1 MEKQQIVL
9 ASRDGGTVSG
19 AAPAFF
25 VILKQQ
31 QGNGKA
37 DQGILVANRDACA
50 LASSV
55 STPVKSKV
63 KTCLP
68 ADCVSGGITV
78 TLDNNSMWNEFYH
91 HNTEMVLSKQ
101 GRRMF
106 PSCRYWI
113 TGLNASQRYILVM
126 DMSPVD
132 NHRYK
137 WNGRWWEP
145 SGKAEPH
152 VLGRV
157 FIHPESP
164 STGQYWMHRPVSF
177 YKLKLTNNTF
187 DQEGHIILHSMH
199 RYLPRLHLVP
209 ADKATEVIQLNG
221 PDVHTFT
228 FPQTEFFAVTAYQNI
243 QITQLKIDYNPFAKG
258 FRDDGLN
265 SRPRRDVKHNSTL
278 KLEGGDVFS
287 AAGIRGCPAEADA
300 LDVHQRSVD
309 SSFTGQNSSDTD
321 LDKESFNAERDFLG
335 FLDTD
340 LPSGDMPK
348 LKQEVSD
355 SVSTP
360 VKSKVKTCFPA
371 DCVSGGITV
380 TLDNNNMWNEFYHR
394 NTEMILTHQ
403 GRRMFPY
410 CRYWIKGLDASQK
423 YILVMDMSP
432 VDNHRYKWNGCSW
445 EPSGKAEPH
454 VSNRVF
460 IHPESPSTG
469 QYWMHQ
475 PVSFYKLKLTND
487 TLDQEGHIILHSM
500 HRYLPRLHVVPA
512 DKATEVIQLNGP
524 DVHTFTFPQTE
535 FFTVTAYQNIQITQL
550 KIDYNP
556 FAKGFRDDGLNSRPR
571 RDVKHNSTLKLEGGD
586 VFSAAGIRG
595 CPAEADALDVH
606 QRSVD
611 SSFTGQNSSD
621 TDLDKESFNAER
633 DFLGF
638 LDTDLPSGDMP
649 KLKQE
654 VSDSPIASSY
664 ESSSRVASPLD
675 PNGHFNVVIKEEPE
689 DGYDYE
695 SSICTQGITVKQEDT
710 DEETDEYSNT
720 DDDDPILQKHLVRR
734 SDRDGIGGEFR
745 PRKRLLTSPSGVAKA
760 KMLKLESGKMPVV
773 YLEPCAVTKSTVKI
787 SELPQTM
794 LSSSKKDKSPLSAT
808 LDSLPVC
815 FENHKGSG
823 SDTATVTEEFIM
835 KKQTSVSKMSQK
847 YSSIREAQWALSK
860 SPNFNLRGSVSSH
873 FSAKEICGRKRPG
886 ILKNPM
892 SLKGSVSHQNT
903 LSSVTSKRGR
913 PRKLKISKAGR
924 PPKGIGRTVITSK
937 NTSLGPGSILPD
949 VKPDLED
956 VDGVL
961 FVSFAS
967 KEALDIHTVDR
978 VGGEESQNLQAPLLT
993 TNDPDCQA
1001 RIQVLEKE
1009 LMEELKTLRHKQV
1022 IHPSLQEVGLKL
1034 NSVDPTMSIDLK
1046 YLGVQL
1052 PLSYSNYSLWSYP
1065 GTNPNSPDT
1074 GFPFVSRTGKT
1085 NDFTKIK
1092 GWRGKLHGASR
1103 NEGGSSEGSLKNRS
1117 AFCSDKLD
1125 EYLENEGKLM
1135 ETSMGFSSS
1144 TPTSPVVYQLPTKS
1158 TSYVRT
1164 LDSVLKKQSTIIP
1177 STSYTFK
1184 PVPLSSTSRK
1194 TKTQNRQT
1202 SSRVKS
1208 SYRPILPSPF
1218 SARQK
1223 QNSSASGE
1231 KAAKSA
1237 SNSSLANQADSF
1249 MVPGLDENVLPKQI
1263 SLRQAPQQQQA
1274 GRPPGLSKSQVKLM
1288 DLEECGLWDGKPR
1301 TYITEERAD
1310 ISLATLLT
1318 AQASL
1323 KNKPIHKII
1332 RRRAPP
1338 CSNDFCRLG
1347 CICASLALEK
1357 RQPTHCRRPDCM
1369 FGCTCLKRRVVLV
1382 KGGSKHKKILKKAA
1396 RGSLVFYGT
1405 QEEQQEDEDV
1415 EEEGDGEEDEQKQ
1428 KDKKKRKRVEYTIC
1442 DSEPEQPIRNCPLW
1456 VKVEGEIDPE
1466 PIYIP
1471 TPSVTE
1477 PVKYAVL
1484 PSPEVLLSSKHRSSS
1499 GVKPGRVYTPKPNP
1513 VIREEDKDP
1522 VYLYFESMM
1531 TCARVRAY
1539 ERKREEKKQQKDKS
1553 DSQSSSI
1560 KEHEPE
1566 LQSPEKAT
1574 CETDKDD
1581 DKSGEKSWWSSH
1593 SEGDSS
1599 STSYV
1604 HHTTPGG
1611 PTKLIEVIS
1620 DCNWEEDHNKI
1631 LNILSQHINSNATQ
1645 CLKVGSFIIELA
1657 SEHKAQDENHP
1668 PVYSSRV
1675 KISVP
1680 SYQDKDEKPEI
1691 PVLETPDSGVPS
1703 CKNPENVKF
1712 LRADTLDKL
1721 QEKLHGGKGLPFY
1734 AGVYPA
1740 GKLIVYKRKPNMS
1753 PSGLIQVYDKRYPQA
1768 KLLLGQM
1775 GALHPAN
1782 RLAAYIT
1789 GRMRPT
1795 VLDISTLSTVIS
1807 KVAPSA
1813 KAAASGTPSVQVP
1826 TTSTP
1831 KTTSSTSTTSAPSVT
1846 TLKTHVP
1853 AQRQIAVRPSPGGV
1867 FTQFVMN
1874 KAGALQQKVPGAIA
1888 RQPLSGPLKFS
1899 IKPTPIMVVA
1909 PVVPSRPS
1917 PAQCTVSSG
1926 VTTTATTTSVTV
1938 ESTSVVTSAVTSPNQ
1953 TRANEPACSPPATP
1967 GTTAPGTAAPG
1978 VNTCTTPSSTT
1989 PTTTVSIT
1997 KATGIVAPIA
2007 TTSFPKTVVTTLS
2020 VTCPV
2025 VTTSTSTVVVTTTA
2039 TATSVVTT
2047 PTSSAGSVPIILSG
2061 VNSSPSL
2068 NPKREDAAPQAVSKT
2083 PQKMSPGAEKR
2094 VGPRLLLIPVHQ
2106 TSPALRPL
2114 NNTPLA
2120 QRQRMVLQPLRSPGG
2135 VNLFRHPNGQII
2147 QLVPLHQV
2155 RAAGAQPSVQPVIFR
2170 NPGSVVGI
2178 RLPAPSKP
2186 PESPVSPTS
2195 SVSSTS
2201 PATNSAVQTAVPK
2214 LSPTSNVTTQASSL
2228 LPSVTS
2234 FVSQAGTLTLR
2245 ISPPAAS
2252 SVTNQTASES
2262 KITSS
2267 SGGLPASTA
2276 NLIPL
2281 QSGSFALLQL
2291 PGQKTVPNSI
2301 LHHFASLQMK
2311 KDYRKIC
2318 KKEDVGA
2325 AQQKESG
2332 KASRSDD
2339 MEVTESEVTV
2349 SDRKQEENGLS
2360 VNQSNKVEE
2369 LASGTIAPGRNS
2381 TTLEMVEKDSKVL
2394 ESSCDDSSSSQH
2406 DVSTD
2411 VISSDHSYISEKPND
2426 EEEKGSSEEKENSV
2440 SSAALVEAVSTN
2452 SETVC
2457 GSSDQSVVALLDNAC
2472 PQGLE
2477 NRETAQLKS
2486 PGKEQIHAEREE
2498 KPVKDQEG
2506 DAQTQMKEVNKAS
2519 SGQSRSHQEQDTQ
2532 LENRKEQ
2539 RGTELSQNKQECQH
2553 DAVQPDKEKEYK
2565 VSTEAESIREKKGTK
2580 SEISFAKEQESASG
2594 EKHTINT
2601 EEGKASIGWQEGSNN
2616 KQDDI
2621 FDSQEEMK
2629 TGDEIVTHVN
2639 SSWSKISSIVPALE
2653 SKSEVDNKAD
2663 TSEKSDFLT
2672 PEQRAQEPRHHMPTV
2687 DITADD
2693 MEEEEEED
2701 DDDEDEEDEKTDDSA
2716 DEMLDGA
2723 SDFPSEEEVDV
2734 EKVDACEYSEDDEQ
2748 VDIETVEELSEKINI
2763 ARLKATAA
2771 NIRPS
2776 KQKYH
2781 ARNSSDEKL
2790 SEKPTKKPQFWSRR
2804 LKTEAEA
2811 FAHYRQTHTANE
2823 RRRRN
2828 EIRDLFE
2835 KLKRTLGLHNL
2846 PKVSKCYI
2854 LKQAYEEIQGLTD
2867 QADKLIG
2874 QKNLLTRRQDVLI
2887 RKVST
2892 LSGKTE
2898 EVVLKKLEYICA
2910 KQKAIEAQKKKKQT
2924 EPEQSVVTS
2933 TANTQKDGSSARS
2946 REVPAPPRELVQ
2958 MPMTNRRGKPLIL
2971 ARKGGRATEDT
2982 SSSLTL
2988 TAASLVMT
2996 PQGQVLTLKSPLVPG
3011 PVATVPSTLLQA
3023 ELKPRPVNTTVTA
3036 QPGVA
3041 SVMIQL
3047 PGSTVPVQ
3055 VQGILTNSTIPI
3067 TLSTVAGNPG
3077 PSTVISA
3084 LQPCS
3089 ESEDSFMMPKIVNVT
3104 SLATEGS
3111 MDSNPKRNKNSNKT
3125 TAAGTQASEKSLVVA
3140 PLESRKSDS
3149 ILSEEKAKPCPGD
3162 SRGDGRN
3169 TTGPTKVF
3177 FENKDGF
3184 PQPRNISCTKEPPE
3198 SLSKKLCI
3206 GEFVGSQARR
3216 KDGDPGGERLKSK
3229 ELPFRK
3235 LQIKDS
3241 RIEMELRKVASAME
3255 EADLDASEL
3264 LSSIEESDDTDETL
3278 TSLLNEIAFLNQQ
3291 LNDDASPMSELP
3303 SALNSD
3309 FSQEDADAR
3318 RGTASDLSSADGS
3331 SFQFGHLGSSFKI
3344 PLKYLSEVT
3353 EGSGSISPLLLH
3365 LEDDDLPDG
3374 DKNSAEPSSE
3384 ADVLKIVIGAETKD
3398 PLPNLPVTSGGNG
3411 KTVTTSAETTNVSP
3425 PVLQMKTNPEASNA
3439 DTLWRPMPKLA
3450 PLGLKVASL
3459 PADSEGQGNKVMPL
3473 LAPIVAKLAPSG
3485 VKTSSPATGQE
3496 GQDNKV
3502 MPMLAPIVTKLSTT
3516 GTLPSNAA
3524 GK

>member
-1 MEKQQIVL
+1 MEKQQVVL
-9 ASRDGGTVSG
+9 GSQDGGTVSG

-50 LASSV
+50 LASTVLS
-55 STPVKSKV
+55 PVKSKV

-91 HNTEMVLSKQ
+91 RNTEMILTKQ

-106 PSCRYWI
+106 PYCRYWI
-113 TGLNASQRYILVM
+113 TGLDASQKYILVM
-126 DMSPVD
+126 DISPVD

-164 STGQYWMHRPVSF
+164 STGQYWMHQPVSF
-177 YKLKLTNNTF
+177 YKLKLTNNTL

-265 SRPRRDVKHNSTL
+265 SRPQRDVKQNSNL
-278 KLEGGDVFS
+278 ELEGGDVFS
-287 AAGIRGCPAEADA
+287 AAGIRGRPAEVDA
-300 LDVHQRSVD
+300 LELHQRSLD
-309 SSFTGQNSSDTD
+309 SSFIGQNPSDID

-340 LPSGDMPK
+340 LSSGDMPK
-348 LKQEVSD
+348 LKQEVS
-355 SVSTP
+355 
-360 VKSKVKTCFPA
+360 
-371 DCVSGGITV
+371 
-380 TLDNNNMWNEFYHR
+380 E
-394 NTEMILTHQ
+394 
-403 GRRMFPY
+403 
-410 CRYWIKGLDASQK
+410 
-423 YILVMDMSP
+423 
-432 VDNHRYKWNGCSW
+432 
-445 EPSGKAEPH
+445 
-454 VSNRVF
+454 
-460 IHPESPSTG
+460 
-469 QYWMHQ
+469 
-475 PVSFYKLKLTND
+475 
-487 TLDQEGHIILHSM
+487 
-500 HRYLPRLHVVPA
+500 
-512 DKATEVIQLNGP
+512 
-524 DVHTFTFPQTE
+524 
-535 FFTVTAYQNIQITQL
+535 
-550 KIDYNP
+550 
-556 FAKGFRDDGLNSRPR
+556 
-571 RDVKHNSTLKLEGGD
+571 
-586 VFSAAGIRG
+586 
-595 CPAEADALDVH
+595 
-606 QRSVD
+606 
-611 SSFTGQNSSD
+611 
-621 TDLDKESFNAER
+621 
-633 DFLGF
+633 
-638 LDTDLPSGDMP
+638 
-649 KLKQE
+649 
-654 VSDSPIASSY
+654 SPIASSY

-675 PNGHFNVVIKEEPE
+675 PNGHFNVVIKEEPV
-689 DGYDYE
+689 DDYDYE
-695 SSICTQGITVKQEDT
+695 SNICTQGINVKQEDT

-720 DDDDPILQKHLVRR
+720 DDDDLVLQKHLMRR
-734 SDRDGIGGEFR
+734 NETDGIDAEFR
-745 PRKRLLTSPSGVAKA
+745 SRKRVLTSPSGVAKA
-760 KMLKLESGKMPVV
+760 KMLKLDSGKMPVV

-794 LSSSKKDKSPLSAT
+794 LSSCKKDKSPLSAI

-815 FENHKGSG
+815 FENQKGSCAG
-823 SDTATVTEEFIM
+823 TITEELVM
-835 KKQTSVSKMSQK
+835 KKQSPGSKMSQK
-847 YSSIREAQWALSK
+847 YSSIRDAQWTLDK
-860 SPNFNLRGSVSSH
+860 SPNFNLRGSVSCH
-873 FSAKEICGRKRPG
+873 FSAKEICGRKRTG
-886 ILKNPM
+886 MLKNPM
-892 SLKGSVSHQNT
+892 SLKGSGSNQNT
-903 LSSVTSKRGR
+903 LSSVTTKRGR

-924 PPKGIGRTVITSK
+924 PPKGIGKSVITSK

-978 VGGEESQNLQAPLLT
+978 AAGEESQNLQAPLLT

-1052 PLSYSNYSLWSYP
+1052 PLSYSNYALWSYP
-1065 GTNPNSPDT
+1065 GANPNSPDT

-1144 TPTSPVVYQLPTKS
+1144 APTSPVVYQLPTKS

-1177 STSYTFK
+1177 STSYMFK
-1184 PVPLSSTSRK
+1184 PIPLSSTSRK

-1202 SSRVKS
+1202 SANSRAKS
-1208 SYRPILPSPF
+1208 SYKPILPSPF
-1218 SARQK
+1218 SAKQK
-1223 QNSSASGE
+1223 HNSSASGE
-1231 KAAKSA
+1231 KAAKSV
-1237 SNSSLANQADSF
+1237 SNSSLTNQADSF
-1249 MVPGLDENVLPKQI
+1249 MVPALDENVLPKQI
-1263 SLRQAPQQQQA
+1263 NLRQAPQHQQGA
-1274 GRPPGLSKSQVKLM
+1274 RPQGLSKSQVKLM
-1288 DLEECGLWDGKPR
+1288 DLEDCALWDGKPR

-1338 CSNDFCRLG
+1338 CNNDFCRLG

-1369 FGCTCLKRRVVLV
+1369 FGCTCLKRRVLLV
-1382 KGGSKHKKILKKAA
+1382 KGGSKHKKIMKKAV
-1396 RGSLVFYGT
+1396 RGNLVFYGT
-1405 QEEQQEDEDV
+1405 QEDEEV
-1415 EEEGDGEEDEQKQ
+1415 EEEGDGEEDELKQ

-1442 DSEPEQPIRNCPLW
+1442 DSEPEQPVRNCPLW

-1466 PIYIP
+1466 PIYVP
-1471 TPSVTE
+1471 TPSVIE
-1477 PVKYAVL
+1477 PVKSTVL
-1484 PSPEVLLSSKHRSSS
+1484 PNPEVLLSSKHRSSS
-1499 GVKPGRVYTPKPNP
+1499 GMKPGRVYTPKPNP

-1539 ERKREEKKQQKDKS
+1539 ERRREEKRQQKYRS
-1553 DSQSSSI
+1553 DSQSCSV

-1566 LQSPEKAT
+1566 LQTPEKAT
-1574 CETDKDD
+1574 CEVDKDTDKL
-1581 DKSGEKSWWSSH
+1581 GEKSWWSSR

-1611 PTKLIEVIS
+1611 PNKLIEIIS
-1620 DCNWEEDHNKI
+1620 DCNLEEDHNKI
-1631 LNILSQHINSNATQ
+1631 LTILPQHINSNPPQ

-1680 SYQDKDEKPEI
+1680 SYQPKDEKPEI

-1703 CKNPENVKF
+1703 HKTPGNLKF
-1712 LRADTLDKL
+1712 LRAVTLDKL
-1721 QEKLHGGKGLPFY
+1721 REKLHGGKGLPFY
-1734 AGVYPA
+1734 AGVSPA
-1740 GKLIVYKRKPNMS
+1740 GKLVVFKRKANMS
-1753 PSGLIQVYDKRYPQA
+1753 PSGLIQVNDKRYPQA

-1789 GRMRPT
+1789 GRLRPT

-1807 KVAPSA
+1807 KVASNA

-1831 KTTSSTSTTSAPSVT
+1831 KTTSSTSSTSTPTVT

-1853 AQRQIAVRPSPGGV
+1853 AQRQIAARPSPGGV

-1874 KAGALQQKVPGAIA
+1874 KAGALQQKIPGVST
-1888 RQPLSGPLKFS
+1888 RQPLSRPQKFS
-1899 IKPTPIMVVA
+1899 VKPTPIMVVA
-1909 PVVPSRPS
+1909 PVAPSRPAA
-1917 PAQCTVSSG
+1917 AQCTVSPG
-1926 VTTTATTTSVTV
+1926 VTTATTTTPVTV
-1938 ESTSVVTSAVTSPNQ
+1938 ESTSVAASTVATPSQ
-1953 TRANEPACSPPATP
+1953 TRANEPACSPPAITF
-1967 GTTAPGTAAPG
+1967 TAAPATPG
-1978 VNTCTTPSSTT
+1978 INTSTTPSSTT
-1989 PTTTVSIT
+1989 PTATVNIT
-1997 KATGIVAPIA
+1997 KATGIVAPVAA
-2007 TTSFPKTVVTTLS
+2007 TSVPKTVVTTPT

-2025 VTTSTSTVVVTTTA
+2025 VTTSTSTVVLTTAA

-2061 VNSSPSL
+2061 VNTSPSL
-2068 NPKREDAAPQAVSKT
+2068 NPKREDVTPQAINKT
-2083 PQKMSPGAEKR
+2083 SQKMSPGTEKR

-2114 NNTPLA
+2114 NNTQLA
-2120 QRQRMVLQPLRSPGG
+2120 QRQRMILQPLRSPGG

-2147 QLVPLHQV
+2147 QLVPLHQF
-2155 RAAGAQPSVQPVIFR
+2155 RAAGAQPSAQPVMLR

-2178 RLPAPSKP
+2178 RFPTPSKP
-2186 PESPVSPTS
+2186 PESPVSLTS

-2201 PATNSAVQTAVPK
+2201 PATNSAVQTAVPR
-2214 LSPTSNVTTQASSL
+2214 LSPRSNLATQASSL
-2228 LPSVTS
+2228 LPPVTS
-2234 FVSQAGTLTLR
+2234 FVSQPGTLTLR

-2252 SVTNQTASES
+2252 SMTNQTASES
-2262 KITSS
+2262 KITCS
-2267 SGGLPASTA
+2267 SGGLPATAA

-2318 KKEDVGA
+2318 KKEDLGA
-2325 AQQKESG
+2325 AQQKENG
-2332 KASRSDD
+2332 KASHSDD
-2339 MEVTESEVTV
+2339 TEVTESEITV
-2349 SDRKQEENGLS
+2349 SDRKQENELS
-2360 VNQSNKVEE
+2360 VNQSNNVEE
-2369 LASGTIAPGRNS
+2369 SASGTITPNGNS
-2381 TTLEMVEKDSKVL
+2381 TALDMVEKDSKVL
-2394 ESSCDDSSSSQH
+2394 ESSCDDSSSQH
-2406 DVSTD
+2406 DISAD

-2426 EEEKGSSEEKENSV
+2426 EEEKGASEEKEDSV
-2440 SSAALVEAVSTN
+2440 SSETVMEAVSTN
-2452 SETVC
+2452 SKTVC
-2457 GSSDQSVVALLDNAC
+2457 GASDQSIVAPLDNAHL
-2472 PQGLE
+2472 QSLK
-2477 NRETAQLKS
+2477 NQETAQLKNH
-2486 PGKEQIHAEREE
+2486 GKEQRCAEQEE
-2498 KPVKDQEG
+2498 KPVEEQEG
-2506 DAQTQMKEVNKAS
+2506 DAQTQMKEDSKAS
-2519 SGQSRSHQEQDTQ
+2519 SGQSQSQQELDTQ
-2532 LENRKEQ
+2532 LEKKEQ
-2539 RGTELSQNKQECQH
+2539 RGTELSQNKQEYQG
-2553 DAVQPDKEKEYK
+2553 DAVQPDMERKEYK
-2565 VSTEAESIREKKGTK
+2565 GSLEAESLREKKGSK
-2580 SEISFAKEQESASG
+2580 SAISSAKERDNASG
-2594 EKHTINT
+2594 EERTGNT
-2601 EEGKASIGWQEGSNN
+2601 KEGKADIARQEGGYN
-2616 KQDDI
+2616 KEQDA

-2629 TGDEIVTHVN
+2629 AGHDIVTHVN
-2639 SSWSKISSIVPALE
+2639 SSWSKISSIVPILE
-2653 SKSEVDNKAD
+2653 NKSEADNKAD
-2663 TSEKSDFLT
+2663 TSEKSDFLA
-2672 PEQRAQEPRHHMPTV
+2672 PEQRAREPRQDKKGYMPTI

-2693 MEEEEEED
+2693 MEEEEEE

-2771 NIRPS
+2771 NTQPS

-2790 SEKPTKKPQFWSRR
+2790 SEKPTKQKHQFWNRK
-2804 LKTEAEA
+2804 LKSEAEA

-2828 EIRDLFE
+2828 EMRDLFE
-2835 KLKRTLGLHNL
+2835 KLKKTLGLHSL

-2874 QKNLLTRRQDVLI
+2874 QKTLLTRKQDVLI

-2898 EVVLKKLEYICA
+2898 EVVLKKLEYIYA
-2910 KQKAIEAQKKKKQT
+2910 KQKAVEAQKKKQQA
-2924 EPEQSVVTS
+2924 EPEEPVVTS
-2933 TANTQKDGSSARS
+2933 TASTQQEGPSAPA
-2946 REVPAPPRELVQ
+2946 REVVAPVA
-2958 MPMTNRRGKPLIL
+2958 MTNRRGKPLIL
-2971 ARKGGRATEDT
+2971 ARKGVRATEDT

-3011 PVATVPSTLLQA
+3011 QVAAVPSTLLQA
-3023 ELKPRPVNTTVTA
+3023 ELKSQTVSTTMTA
-3036 QPGVA
+3036 QPGIA

-3055 VQGILTNSTIPI
+3055 VKGILTNSTIPI
-3067 TLSTVAGNPG
+3067 TLSTVAGNPV
-3077 PSTVISA
+3077 PSTVVSA
-3084 LQPCS
+3084 TEPHS

-3104 SLATEGS
+3104 SLAAEGS
-3111 MDSNPKRNKNSNKT
+3111 TSLNLNRNKNSNTT
-3125 TAAGTQASEKSLVVA
+3125 TAAGTPASEKSLVVA

-3149 ILSEEKAKPCPGD
+3149 IPSEEKAKPCPGD
-3162 SRGDGRN
+3162 SGGDGRN
-3169 TTGPTKVF
+3169 ATGPTKVF

-3184 PQPRNISCTKEPPE
+3184 PQLRNVSSTKEPPE
-3198 SLSKKLCI
+3198 SFSKKLCI
-3206 GEFVGSQARR
+3206 GEFAGSQARR
-3216 KDGDPGGERLKSK
+3216 KDGDPGGERLKPK

-3255 EADLDASEL
+3255 EAELDASEL
-3264 LSSIEESDDTDETL
+3264 LSSTEESDDTDETL

-3291 LNDDASPMSELP
+3291 LNDDASAMSELP
-3303 SALNSD
+3303 SSLNSD
-3309 FSQEDADAR
+3309 FSQNAEAH
-3318 RGTASDLSSADGS
+3318 RGTASNLTTADGS
-3331 SFQFGHLGSSFKI
+3331 SFQFGHLGGSFKD
-3344 PLKYLSEVT
+3344 LSEVP
-3353 EGSGSISPLLLH
+3353 EGGGSISPLLLH
-3365 LEDDDLPDG
+3365 LEDDDLTDG
-3374 DKNSAEPSSE
+3374 DKNSGEPSSE
-3384 ADVLKIVIGAETKD
+3384 ADVLKIVIGAEMKD
-3398 PLPNLPVTSGGNG
+3398 PLPNLSVTSGGNG
-3411 KTVTTSAETTNVSP
+3411 KTVTTVAETTNVSP

-3450 PLGLKVASL
+3450 PLGLKAASL
-3459 PADSEGQGNKVMPL
+3459 PVDSEGQSNKVMPL
-3473 LAPIVAKLAPSG
+3473 LAPVVAKLAPSG
-3485 VKTSSPATGQE
+3485 VKTSLPATVPE

-3502 MPMLAPIVTKLSTT
+3502 MPTLAPVVTKLNTT
-3516 GTLPSNAA
+3516 GTLPSNSA

>member
-9 ASRDGGTVSG
+9 GSRDGGTVSG

-37 DQGILVANRDACA
+37 DQGILVADRDACA

-91 HNTEMVLSKQ
+91 RNTEMILTKQ

-106 PSCRYWI
+106 PYCRYWI
-113 TGLNASQRYILVM
+113 TGLDVSQKYILVM
-126 DMSPVD
+126 DISPVD

-164 STGQYWMHRPVSF
+164 STGQYWMHQPVSF
-177 YKLKLTNNTF
+177 YKLKLTNNTL

-265 SRPRRDVKHNSTL
+265 SRPQRDVKQNNN
-278 KLEGGDVFS
+278 LELEAGDVFS
-287 AAGIRGCPAEADA
+287 AAGICGRPAGVDG
-300 LDVHQRSVD
+300 LNLHQRSLD
-309 SSFTGQNSSDTD
+309 SSFIGQNPSDMD
-321 LDKESFNAERDFLG
+321 LEKESFNAERDFLG

-348 LKQEVSD
+348 LKQEVS
-355 SVSTP
+355 
-360 VKSKVKTCFPA
+360 
-371 DCVSGGITV
+371 
-380 TLDNNNMWNEFYHR
+380 E
-394 NTEMILTHQ
+394 
-403 GRRMFPY
+403 
-410 CRYWIKGLDASQK
+410 
-423 YILVMDMSP
+423 
-432 VDNHRYKWNGCSW
+432 
-445 EPSGKAEPH
+445 
-454 VSNRVF
+454 
-460 IHPESPSTG
+460 
-469 QYWMHQ
+469 
-475 PVSFYKLKLTND
+475 
-487 TLDQEGHIILHSM
+487 
-500 HRYLPRLHVVPA
+500 
-512 DKATEVIQLNGP
+512 
-524 DVHTFTFPQTE
+524 
-535 FFTVTAYQNIQITQL
+535 
-550 KIDYNP
+550 
-556 FAKGFRDDGLNSRPR
+556 
-571 RDVKHNSTLKLEGGD
+571 
-586 VFSAAGIRG
+586 
-595 CPAEADALDVH
+595 
-606 QRSVD
+606 
-611 SSFTGQNSSD
+611 
-621 TDLDKESFNAER
+621 
-633 DFLGF
+633 
-638 LDTDLPSGDMP
+638 
-649 KLKQE
+649 
-654 VSDSPIASSY
+654 SPIASSY

-675 PNGHFNVVIKEEPE
+675 PNGHFNVVIKEEPV
-689 DGYDYE
+689 DDYDYE
-695 SSICTQGITVKQEDT
+695 SNICTQGISVKQEDT

-720 DDDDPILQKHLVRR
+720 DDDDPVLQKHMMRHGET
-734 SDRDGIGGEFR
+734 DGIDGEFR
-745 PRKRLLTSPSGVAKA
+745 SRKRVLTSPSGVAKA
-760 KMLKLESGKMPVV
+760 KMLKLDSGKMPVV

-794 LSSSKKDKSPLSAT
+794 LSSCKKEKSPLSAV

-815 FENHKGSG
+815 FENHKGSCSG
-823 SDTATVTEEFIM
+823 TATVTEEVVI
-835 KKQTSVSKMSQK
+835 KKQSPGSKMSQK
-847 YSSIREAQWALSK
+847 YASIREAQWALSK
-860 SPNFNLRGSVSSH
+860 SPNFNLRGSVSCH
-873 FSAKEICGRKRPG
+873 FSTKEICGRKRPG
-886 ILKNPM
+886 MLKNPL
-892 SLKGSVSHQNT
+892 SLKGAGSNQNA
-903 LSSVTSKRGR
+903 LSSVTTKRGR

-924 PPKGIGRTVITSK
+924 PPKAIGKSVITSK
-937 NTSLGPGSILPD
+937 NTSLGPGGILPD

-978 VGGEESQNLQAPLLT
+978 AGGEESQNLQAPLLT

-1052 PLSYSNYSLWSYP
+1052 PLSYSNYSFWSYP

-1092 GWRGKLHGASR
+1092 GWRGKLHGAAR

-1144 TPTSPVVYQLPTKS
+1144 APTSPVVYQLPTKS

-1177 STSYTFK
+1177 STSYTSK
-1184 PVPLSSTSRK
+1184 PAPLSSTSRK
-1194 TKTQNRQT
+1194 TKTQNRRT
-1202 SSRVKS
+1202 STNSRVKS
-1208 SYRPILPSPF
+1208 SYKPILPAPL
-1218 SARQK
+1218 SAKQK
-1223 QNSSASGE
+1223 QNSSTSGE
-1231 KAAKSA
+1231 KAAKSV
-1237 SNSSLANQADSF
+1237 SSSSLTNQADNF
-1249 MVPGLDENVLPKQI
+1249 VVPALDENILPKQI
-1263 SLRQAPQQQQA
+1263 NLRQASQQQQA
-1274 GRPPGLSKSQVKLM
+1274 ARPPGLSKSQVKLM
-1288 DLEECGLWDGKPR
+1288 DLEDCALWDGKPR

-1310 ISLATLLT
+1310 ISLSTLLT

-1323 KNKPIHKII
+1323 KNKPIHKIV

-1338 CSNDFCRLG
+1338 CNNDFCRLG

-1369 FGCTCLKRRVVLV
+1369 FGCTCLKRRVLLV
-1382 KGGSKHKKILKKAA
+1382 KGGSKHKKVMKKAV
-1396 RGSLVFYGT
+1396 RGNLVFCGT
-1405 QEEQQEDEDV
+1405 QDDQQEDEDL
-1415 EEEGDGEEDEQKQ
+1415 EEEGDGEEDELKQ

-1442 DSEPEQPIRNCPLW
+1442 DSEPEQPVRNCPLW

-1471 TPSVTE
+1471 TPSVAE
-1477 PVKYAVL
+1477 PAKSAAL
-1484 PSPEVLLSSKHRSSS
+1484 PNPEVLHHSSKHRSSS
-1499 GVKPGRVYTPKPNP
+1499 GMKTGRVYTPKPNP

-1539 ERKREEKKQQKDKS
+1539 EHRREEKSQKDKS
-1553 DSQSSSI
+1553 DSPSSSI

-1566 LQSPEKAT
+1566 LLSPEKAA
-1574 CETDKDD
+1574 CEIDQDT
-1581 DKSGEKSWWSSH
+1581 DKSG
-1593 SEGDSS
+1593 
-1599 STSYV
+1599 
-1604 HHTTPGG
+1604 
-1611 PTKLIEVIS
+1611 
-1620 DCNWEEDHNKI
+1620 
-1631 LNILSQHINSNATQ
+1631 
-1645 CLKVGSFIIELA
+1645 
-1657 SEHKAQDENHP
+1657 
-1668 PVYSSRV
+1668 
-1675 KISVP
+1675 
-1680 SYQDKDEKPEI
+1680 
-1691 PVLETPDSGVPS
+1691 
-1703 CKNPENVKF
+1703 
-1712 LRADTLDKL
+1712 
-1721 QEKLHGGKGLPFY
+1721 
-1734 AGVYPA
+1734 
-1740 GKLIVYKRKPNMS
+1740 
-1753 PSGLIQVYDKRYPQA
+1753 
-1768 KLLLGQM
+1768 
-1775 GALHPAN
+1775 
-1782 RLAAYIT
+1782 AA
-1789 GRMRPT
+1789 
-1795 VLDISTLSTVIS
+1795 
-1807 KVAPSA
+1807 
-1813 KAAASGTPSVQVP
+1813 
-1826 TTSTP
+1826 
-1831 KTTSSTSTTSAPSVT
+1831 
-1846 TLKTHVP
+1846 
-1853 AQRQIAVRPSPGGV
+1853 RPSPGGV

-1874 KAGALQQKVPGAIA
+1874 KAGALQQKIPGSST
-1888 RQPLSGPLKFS
+1888 RQPLLGPQKFNL
-1899 IKPTPIMVVA
+1899 KPTSIMVVT

-1917 PAQCTVSSG
+1917 PAQCTVSPG
-1926 VTTTATTTSVTV
+1926 VITATTTSPVTV
-1938 ESTSVVTSAVTSPNQ
+1938 ESTSVAASTVTTPSQ
-1953 TRANEPACSPPATP
+1953 TRANEPSCSPAAITV
-1967 GTTAPGTAAPG
+1967 TAAPATQG
-1978 VNTCTTPSSTT
+1978 INTCTAPSSTT
-1989 PTTTVSIT
+1989 PAATVNIT
-1997 KATGIVAPIA
+1997 KSTGIVAPVV
-2007 TTSFPKTVVTTLS
+2007 TTSFPKTVITPPT

-2025 VTTSTSTVVVTTTA
+2025 VTTSTSTVVLTTTA

-2047 PTSSAGSVPIILSG
+2047 PTSSASSVPIILSG

-2068 NPKREDAAPQAVSKT
+2068 NPKREDAVPQAASKT
-2083 PQKMSPGAEKR
+2083 PQKMSPGTEKR
-2094 VGPRLLLIPVHQ
+2094 IGPRLLLIPVHQ
-2106 TSPALRPL
+2106 TSPALQPL
-2114 NNTPLA
+2114 NNTQLS

-2135 VNLFRHPNGQII
+2135 MNLFRHPNGQII
-2147 QLVPLHQV
+2147 QLVPLQQF
-2155 RAAGAQPSVQPVIFR
+2155 RAAGAQPSVQPTMFR

-2178 RLPAPSKP
+2178 RLPAPSKST
-2186 PESPVSPTS
+2186 ESPVSPS
-2195 SVSSTS
+2195 SSASSAS
-2201 PATNSAVQTAVPK
+2201 PPTNSAGQTAAPK
-2214 LSPTSNVTTQASSL
+2214 LSPTSNVATQASSL

-2245 ISPPAAS
+2245 ISPPVAS
-2252 SVTNQTASES
+2252 SLTNQTASDS
-2262 KITSS
+2262 KISCS
-2267 SGGLPASTA
+2267 SGGLPATTA

-2318 KKEDVGA
+2318 KKDDLDA
-2325 AQQKESG
+2325 AQQKDDG
-2332 KASRSDD
+2332 KASLSDD
-2339 MEVTESEVTV
+2339 VEVTESEIIV
-2349 SDRKQEENGLS
+2349 SDRKQEDDELS
-2360 VNQSNKVEE
+2360 VNQSNNVEE
-2369 LASGTIAPGRNS
+2369 SASGTIAPDRNS

-2394 ESSCDDSSSSQH
+2394 ESSCDDSFSSQH
-2406 DVSTD
+2406 DVSAD

-2426 EEEKGSSEEKENSV
+2426 EEEKEASEEKEDSV
-2440 SSAALVEAVSTN
+2440 HSDVVEAVLVN
-2452 SETVC
+2452 SETDC
-2457 GSSDQSVVALLDNAC
+2457 GSSDQSLVAPLDSAY
-2472 PQGLE
+2472 PQSLE
-2477 NRETAQLKS
+2477 NQETAQLRNN
-2486 PGKEQIHAEREE
+2486 GKEQIHAEQEE
-2498 KPVKDQEG
+2498 KPVKEREG
-2506 DAQTQMKEVNKAS
+2506 DAQTQVEEDNQAS
-2519 SGQSRSHQEQDTQ
+2519 SGQPPSQKEQDTQ
-2532 LENRKEQ
+2532 LENKKEQ
-2539 RGTELSQNKQECQH
+2539 RGAELSRNKQECQG
-2553 DAVQPDKEKEYK
+2553 DAVQPDMERKECKG
-2565 VSTEAESIREKKGTK
+2565 STEAESVREGRGSM
-2580 SEISFAKEQESASG
+2580 SEISSVKEQGYASG
-2594 EKHTINT
+2594 EEHTVNT
-2601 EEGKASIGWQEGSNN
+2601 EEDKANVARQEGSNN
-2616 KQDDI
+2616 KEQDA

-2629 TGDEIVTHVN
+2629 MGRDIVTHVN
-2639 SSWSKISSIVPALE
+2639 SSWSKISSIVPTLE
-2653 SKSEVDNKAD
+2653 NRSEVANKAD
-2663 TSEKSDFLT
+2663 TSEKSDFPA
-2672 PEQRAQEPRHHMPTV
+2672 PEQRAQETRHHKKGCVSAV
-2687 DITADD
+2687 DRTADD
-2693 MEEEEEED
+2693 MEEEEEE
-2701 DDDEDEEDEKTDDSA
+2701 DDEDEEDEKTDDSA
-2716 DEMLDGA
+2716 DETLDGA

-2790 SEKPTKKPQFWSRR
+2790 SEKPTKQKHHFWKRKV
-2804 LKTEAEA
+2804 KTQAEA

-2828 EIRDLFE
+2828 EMRDLFE
-2835 KLKRTLGLHNL
+2835 KLKRTLRLHNL
-2846 PKVSKCYI
+2846 PKVSKSYI

-2867 QADKLIG
+2867 QADKLTG
-2874 QKNLLTRRQDVLI
+2874 QKNLLTRKQDGLI

-2898 EVVLKKLEYICA
+2898 EVVLKKLEYIYA
-2910 KQKAIEAQKKKKQT
+2910 KQKAVEAQKKKEA
-2924 EPEQSVVTS
+2924 EPEEPVVTS
-2933 TANTQKDGSSARS
+2933 TASTQREVSAAPS
-2946 REVPAPPRELVQ
+2946 RELPQIA
-2958 MPMTNRRGKPLIL
+2958 MTNRRGKPLIL
-2971 ARKGGRATEDT
+2971 ARKGVRATEDT

-3011 PVATVPSTLLQA
+3011 QVAAVPSTLLQA
-3023 ELKPRPVNTTVTA
+3023 ELKPQAVSTTMTA
-3036 QPGVA
+3036 QSGIA
-3041 SVMIQL
+3041 SVVIQL

-3055 VQGILTNSTIPI
+3055 VKGILTNSTIPI
-3067 TLSTVAGNPG
+3067 TLSTVAGNPV
-3077 PSTVISA
+3077 PPTVVSA
-3084 LQPCS
+3084 AEPHP

-3104 SLATEGS
+3104 SLAAEGN
-3111 MDSNPKRNKNSNKT
+3111 MNLNLNRNKDSNIT
-3125 TAAGTQASEKSLVVA
+3125 TAAGTQASEESLVAA

-3149 ILSEEKAKPCPGD
+3149 IVSEEKAKPCPGD
-3162 SRGDGRN
+3162 SGGDGRN
-3169 TTGPTKVF
+3169 TTGPTKAV

-3184 PQPRNISCTKEPPE
+3184 PQLRNVSCTKEPLE
-3198 SLSKKLCI
+3198 SLSKKACI

-3216 KDGDPGGERLKSK
+3216 KDSDPGGERSKSK

-3255 EADLDASEL
+3255 EAELDASEL
-3264 LSSIEESDDTDETL
+3264 LSSIEEGDDTDETL

-3291 LNDDASPMSELP
+3291 LNDDASAMSELP
-3303 SALNSD
+3303 STLNSD
-3309 FSQEDADAR
+3309 FSHEDTEAR
-3318 RGTASDLSSADGS
+3318 QGTASDLTTADGS
-3331 SFQFGHLGSSFKI
+3331 SFQFGHLGGSFKD
-3344 PLKYLSEVT
+3344 LSEVP
-3353 EGSGSISPLLLH
+3353 GAGGSISPLLLH
-3365 LEDDDLPDG
+3365 LEDDDLTDG
-3374 DKNSAEPSSE
+3374 DKNSGEPSSE

-3398 PLPNLPVTSGGNG
+3398 PLPNLSVTSGGNG
-3411 KTVTTSAETTNVSP
+3411 KTVTTLAETTNVTP
-3425 PVLQMKTNPEASNA
+3425 PVLQMKTNPEATNA

-3459 PADSEGQGNKVMPL
+3459 PVDSEGQSNKVMPL
-3473 LAPIVAKLAPSG
+3473 LAPVATKLAPSG
-3485 VKTSSPATGQE
+3485 VKTSLPATVQE
-3496 GQDNKV
+3496 GQDNIA
-3502 MPMLAPIVTKLSTT
+3502 MPTLAPVVTKLNSA
-3516 GTLPSNAA
+3516 GTLPSNTA

>member
-9 ASRDGGTVSG
+9 GSRDGGTVSG

-25 VILKQQ
+25 VILKPQ

-55 STPVKSKV
+55 STQIKSKV
-63 KTCLP
+63 RTCLP

-91 HNTEMVLSKQ
+91 RNTEMILTKQ

-106 PSCRYWI
+106 PYCRYWI
-113 TGLNASQRYILVM
+113 TGLDAGQKYILVM
-126 DMSPVD
+126 DISPVD

-164 STGQYWMHRPVSF
+164 STGQYWMHQPVSF
-177 YKLKLTNNTF
+177 YKLKLTNNTL

-265 SRPRRDVKHNSTL
+265 GRPQRDVKQNSNL
-278 KLEGGDVFS
+278 ELEGGDVFS
-287 AAGIRGCPAEADA
+287 TAGIRARPAEVDG
-300 LDVHQRSVD
+300 LDLHQRNLD
-309 SSFTGQNSSDTD
+309 SSFIGQNPSDTD
-321 LDKESFNAERDFLG
+321 LDKESFNAERDFLS

-340 LPSGDMPK
+340 LSSGDTPK
-348 LKQEVSD
+348 LKQEVS
-355 SVSTP
+355 
-360 VKSKVKTCFPA
+360 
-371 DCVSGGITV
+371 
-380 TLDNNNMWNEFYHR
+380 E
-394 NTEMILTHQ
+394 
-403 GRRMFPY
+403 
-410 CRYWIKGLDASQK
+410 
-423 YILVMDMSP
+423 
-432 VDNHRYKWNGCSW
+432 
-445 EPSGKAEPH
+445 
-454 VSNRVF
+454 
-460 IHPESPSTG
+460 
-469 QYWMHQ
+469 
-475 PVSFYKLKLTND
+475 
-487 TLDQEGHIILHSM
+487 
-500 HRYLPRLHVVPA
+500 
-512 DKATEVIQLNGP
+512 
-524 DVHTFTFPQTE
+524 
-535 FFTVTAYQNIQITQL
+535 
-550 KIDYNP
+550 
-556 FAKGFRDDGLNSRPR
+556 
-571 RDVKHNSTLKLEGGD
+571 
-586 VFSAAGIRG
+586 
-595 CPAEADALDVH
+595 
-606 QRSVD
+606 
-611 SSFTGQNSSD
+611 
-621 TDLDKESFNAER
+621 
-633 DFLGF
+633 
-638 LDTDLPSGDMP
+638 
-649 KLKQE
+649 
-654 VSDSPIASSY
+654 SPIASSY
-664 ESSSRVASPLD
+664 ESSSHVASPMD
-675 PNGHFNVVIKEEPE
+675 PNGHFNVVIKEEPVDE
-689 DGYDYE
+689 YDYE
-695 SSICTQGITVKQEDT
+695 SSICTQGVSVKQEDT

-720 DDDDPILQKHLVRR
+720 DDDDDPILQKHLMKC
-734 SDRDGIGGEFR
+734 SEADETDGEFR
-745 PRKRLLTSPSGVAKA
+745 SRKRMLASPSGVAKA
-760 KMLKLESGKMPVV
+760 KMLKLDSGKMPVV

-794 LSSSKKDKSPLSAT
+794 LSSCKKDKSPFSAI
-808 LDSLPVC
+808 LDSMPVC
-815 FENHKGSG
+815 FENHKGSCSG
-823 SDTATVTEEFIM
+823 TATVTEELVM
-835 KKQTSVSKMSQK
+835 KKESPRSKMAQK

-860 SPNFNLRGSVSSH
+860 SPNFNLRGSVSCH

-892 SLKGSVSHQNT
+892 SLKGSGNNQNT
-903 LSSVTSKRGR
+903 LSSVTTKRGR

-924 PPKGIGRTVITSK
+924 PPKGIGKTVITSK
-937 NTSLGPGSILPD
+937 NSSLGPGSILPD

-978 VGGEESQNLQAPLLT
+978 AGGEETQNLQAPLLT

-1052 PLSYSNYSLWSYP
+1052 PLSYSNYALWSYP
-1065 GTNPNSPDT
+1065 GPNPNSPDT

-1085 NDFTKIK
+1085 NDITKIK
-1092 GWRGKLHGASR
+1092 GWRGKLHGATR

-1144 TPTSPVVYQLPTKS
+1144 APTSPVVYQLPTKS

-1164 LDSVLKKQSTIIP
+1164 LDSVLKKQSTVIP

-1194 TKTQNRQT
+1194 TKTQTRQTST

-1208 SYRPILPSPF
+1208 SYKPILPSPF
-1218 SARQK
+1218 LAKQK
-1223 QNSSASGE
+1223 QNASSGE
-1231 KAAKSA
+1231 KAAKSV
-1237 SNSSLANQADSF
+1237 SNSSLTNQADSF
-1249 MVPGLDENVLPKQI
+1249 MVPALDENILPKQI
-1263 SLRQAPQQQQA
+1263 SLRHAPPQQA
-1274 GRPPGLSKSQVKLM
+1274 ARPPGLSKSQVKLM
-1288 DLEECGLWDGKPR
+1288 DLEDCALWDGKPR

-1338 CSNDFCRLG
+1338 CNNDFCRLG

-1369 FGCTCLKRRVVLV
+1369 FGCTCLKRRVLLV
-1382 KGGSKHKKILKKAA
+1382 KGGSKHRKIMKKAV
-1396 RGSLVFYGT
+1396 RGNLVFYGT

-1415 EEEGDGEEDEQKQ
+1415 EEEGDGEEDELKQ

-1442 DSEPEQPIRNCPLW
+1442 DSEPEQPVRNCPLW

-1471 TPSVTE
+1471 TPSVIE
-1477 PVKYAVL
+1477 PVKSAVL
-1484 PSPEVLLSSKHRSSS
+1484 PNPEVVLSSKHKSSS
-1499 GVKPGRVYTPKPNP
+1499 GMKPGRVYTPKPNP

-1539 ERKREEKKQQKDKS
+1539 ERKKEEKKQPKDKS

-1560 KEHEPE
+1560 KDHEPE

-1574 CETDKDD
+1574 CEAEKDT
-1581 DKSGEKSWWSSH
+1581 DKSG
-1593 SEGDSS
+1593 
-1599 STSYV
+1599 
-1604 HHTTPGG
+1604 
-1611 PTKLIEVIS
+1611 
-1620 DCNWEEDHNKI
+1620 
-1631 LNILSQHINSNATQ
+1631 
-1645 CLKVGSFIIELA
+1645 
-1657 SEHKAQDENHP
+1657 
-1668 PVYSSRV
+1668 
-1675 KISVP
+1675 
-1680 SYQDKDEKPEI
+1680 
-1691 PVLETPDSGVPS
+1691 
-1703 CKNPENVKF
+1703 
-1712 LRADTLDKL
+1712 
-1721 QEKLHGGKGLPFY
+1721 
-1734 AGVYPA
+1734 
-1740 GKLIVYKRKPNMS
+1740 
-1753 PSGLIQVYDKRYPQA
+1753 
-1768 KLLLGQM
+1768 
-1775 GALHPAN
+1775 
-1782 RLAAYIT
+1782 AA
-1789 GRMRPT
+1789 
-1795 VLDISTLSTVIS
+1795 
-1807 KVAPSA
+1807 
-1813 KAAASGTPSVQVP
+1813 
-1826 TTSTP
+1826 
-1831 KTTSSTSTTSAPSVT
+1831 
-1846 TLKTHVP
+1846 
-1853 AQRQIAVRPSPGGV
+1853 RPSPGGV

-1874 KAGALQQKVPGAIA
+1874 KAGALQQKVPGTST
-1888 RQPLSGPLKFS
+1888 RQPLSGPQKFS

-1909 PVVPSRPS
+1909 PVLPSRPS
-1917 PAQCTVSSG
+1917 PAQCTVSPG
-1926 VTTTATTTSVTV
+1926 VTAATTTSPVIV
-1938 ESTSVVTSAVTSPNQ
+1938 ESTNMAVSTVTTPSQ
-1953 TRANEPACSPPATP
+1953 TRANEPAGSPPAVTV
-1967 GTTAPGTAAPG
+1967 TTALATSG
-1978 VNTCTTPSSTT
+1978 VNTGTTPSSTP
-1989 PTTTVSIT
+1989 PTATVNVT
-1997 KATGIVAPIA
+1997 KATGIVAPVA
-2007 TTSFPKTVVTTLS
+2007 AVSFPKTVVTPPA

-2025 VTTSTSTVVVTTTA
+2025 VTTSTSTVVLTTTA
-2039 TATSVVTT
+2039 TVTSVVTT
-2047 PTSSAGSVPIILSG
+2047 PTSSASSVPIMLSG

-2068 NPKREDAAPQAVSKT
+2068 NPKREDATPQAVSKT

-2114 NNTPLA
+2114 NNMQLA
-2120 QRQRMVLQPLRSPGG
+2120 QRQRMILQPLRSPGG

-2147 QLVPLHQV
+2147 QLVPLQQF
-2155 RAAGAQPSVQPVIFR
+2155 RAAGAQPSVQPVMFR

-2201 PATNSAVQTAVPK
+2201 PAANPAVQAAAPK
-2214 LSPTSNVTTQASSL
+2214 LSPTSNTATQASSL
-2228 LPSVTS
+2228 PPSVTS

-2262 KITSS
+2262 KMNCS
-2267 SGGLPASTA
+2267 SGGLPATAA

-2318 KKEDVGA
+2318 KKEELGA
-2325 AQQKESG
+2325 AQQKENE

-2339 MEVTESEVTV
+2339 AEVTESEVTA
-2349 SDRKQEENGLS
+2349 SDRKQEENELA
-2360 VNQSNKVEE
+2360 VNQSNNVEE
-2369 LASGTIAPGRNS
+2369 SASGTATPDRNS
-2381 TTLEMVEKDSKVL
+2381 ATLEMVEEDSKVL
-2394 ESSCDDSSSSQH
+2394 ESSCDDSFSSQP
-2406 DVSTD
+2406 DVSAD
-2411 VISSDHSYISEKPND
+2411 VVSSDHSYISEKPND
-2426 EEEKGSSEEKENSV
+2426 EEEKGASEGQEDSV
-2440 SSAALVEAVSTN
+2440 SSETLVEAVSTN
-2452 SETVC
+2452 SETVY
-2457 GSSDQSVVALLDNAC
+2457 GPSDQQPPVAPRGNNAH
-2472 PQGLE
+2472 PRSLE
-2477 NRETAQLKS
+2477 NQETAQLKNH
-2486 PGKEQIHAEREE
+2486 GKEQIHDEQEG
-2498 KPVKDQEG
+2498 KPVKEWEG
-2506 DAQTQMKEVNKAS
+2506 DARTQVEEHSQAS
-2519 SGQSRSHQEQDTQ
+2519 SGQSQGQQDQDTQ
-2532 LENRKEQ
+2532 LESKEEQ
-2539 RGTELSQNKQECQH
+2539 KETELSRNKEECQG
-2553 DAVQPDKEKEYK
+2553 DAVQPDTERKGHTDCTESGSIRGRTGSKSDSSPAEEQQDNASGGQHA
-2565 VSTEAESIREKKGTK
+2565 VSTKEGEA
-2580 SEISFAKEQESASG
+2580 
-2594 EKHTINT
+2594 
-2601 EEGKASIGWQEGSNN
+2601 GSNN
-2616 KQDDI
+2616 KEQGA
-2621 FDSQEEMK
+2621 FDPQEAMK
-2629 TGDEIVTHVN
+2629 TGHDIVTHVN

-2653 SKSEVDNKAD
+2653 NKSEADNKAD
-2663 TSEKSDFLT
+2663 VSEKSDFLT
-2672 PEQRAQEPRHHMPTV
+2672 PEQRAQEPRHHKKGYVPTV

-2693 MEEEEEED
+2693 MEEEEEE

-2734 EKVDACEYSEDDEQ
+2734 EKVDACEYSEDGEQ

-2771 NIRPS
+2771 NIQPS

-2790 SEKPTKKPQFWSRR
+2790 SEKPTKQKRQLWHRK

-2828 EIRDLFE
+2828 EMRDLFE

-2867 QADKLIG
+2867 QADKFIG
-2874 QKNLLTRRQDVLI
+2874 QKNLLTRKQDVLI

-2898 EVVLKKLEYICA
+2898 EVVLKKLEYIYA
-2910 KQKAIEAQKKKKQT
+2910 KQKAVEAQKKKKQA
-2924 EPEQSVVTS
+2924 EPEESVVTS
-2933 TANTQKDGSSARS
+2933 TASAQQEGSSAPS
-2946 REVPAPPRELVQ
+2946 RELAQ
-2958 MPMTNRRGKPLIL
+2958 MTMTNRRGKPLIL
-2971 ARKGGRATEDT
+2971 ARKGAHATEDT
-2982 SSSLTL
+2982 PSSLTL

-3011 PVATVPSTLLQA
+3011 QVAAVPSTLLQA
-3023 ELKPRPVNTTVTA
+3023 ELKPRTVSTAMTA
-3036 QPGVA
+3036 QPGIA

-3055 VQGILTNSTIPI
+3055 VKGILTNSTIPI
-3067 TLSTVAGNPG
+3067 TLSTVAGNPV
-3077 PSTVISA
+3077 PSTVVSA
-3084 LQPCS
+3084 TEPHS

-3104 SLATEGS
+3104 SLAGEGS
-3111 MDSNPKRNKNSNKT
+3111 MSLNLNRSKNSNVT
-3125 TAAGTQASEKSLVVA
+3125 TAAGTQACEKSLAVT
-3140 PLESRKSDS
+3140 PLESRKSGS
-3149 ILSEEKAKPCPGD
+3149 VLSEEKAKPCAGD
-3162 SRGDGRN
+3162 SGGDGRN
-3169 TTGPTKVF
+3169 TTGPTKVL
-3177 FENKDGF
+3177 FENKDAF
-3184 PQPRNISCTKEPPE
+3184 PQLRNVSSTKEPPE
-3198 SLSKKLCI
+3198 SFGKKLCI
-3206 GEFVGSQARR
+3206 GDFVGSQARK
-3216 KDGDPGGERLKSK
+3216 KDGDSAGERLKSK

-3241 RIEMELRKVASAME
+3241 RIEVELRKVASAME
-3255 EADLDASEL
+3255 EAELDPSEL

-3291 LNDDASPMSELP
+3291 LNDDASAMSELP
-3303 SALNSD
+3303 STLNSE
-3309 FSQEDADAR
+3309 FSHEDAEAR
-3318 RGTASDLSSADGS
+3318 RGAASDLGAADGS
-3331 SFQFGHLGSSFKI
+3331 AFQFGHLGGSFKD
-3344 PLKYLSEVT
+3344 LSEVS
-3353 EGSGSISPLLLH
+3353 EGGGSISPLLLH
-3365 LEDDDLPDG
+3365 LADDDLTDG
-3374 DKNSAEPSSE
+3374 DKNSGEPSSE
-3384 ADVLKIVIGAETKD
+3384 ADVLKIVIGTEMKD
-3398 PLPNLPVTSGGNG
+3398 PLPSLAITSGGNG
-3411 KTVTTSAETTNVSP
+3411 KTVTTLAEASNVTP
-3425 PVLQMKTNPEASNA
+3425 PVLQMKTNPEAGSA
-3439 DTLWRPMPKLA
+3439 DALWRPMPKLA
-3450 PLGLKVASL
+3450 PLGLKVATL
-3459 PADSEGQGNKVMPL
+3459 PVDSEGQSNKVMPL
-3473 LAPIVAKLAPSG
+3473 LAPVVAKLAPSG
-3485 VKTSSPATGQE
+3485 AKTSLSTTVQD

-3502 MPMLAPIVTKLSTT
+3502 MPMLAPVVTKLNTA
-3516 GTLPSNAA
+3516 GTLPSNSAS
-3524 GK
+3524 K

>member
-9 ASRDGGTVSG
+9 GSRDGGTVSG

-55 STPVKSKV
+55 STPIKSKV

-91 HNTEMVLSKQ
+91 RNTEMILTKQ

-106 PSCRYWI
+106 PYCRYWI
-113 TGLNASQRYILVM
+113 TGLDATQRYILVM
-126 DMSPVD
+126 DISPVD

-164 STGQYWMHRPVSF
+164 STGQYWMHQPVSF
-177 YKLKLTNNTF
+177 YKLKLTNNTL

-265 SRPRRDVKHNSTL
+265 SRPQRDVKQNSN
-278 KLEGGDVFS
+278 LELEAGDVFS
-287 AAGIRGCPAEADA
+287 AASIRGRPAEVDA
-300 LDVHQRSVD
+300 LDLHQRSLD
-309 SSFTGQNSSDTD
+309 SSFIGQNPSDID

-340 LPSGDMPK
+340 LSSGDVPK
-348 LKQEVSD
+348 LKQEVS
-355 SVSTP
+355 
-360 VKSKVKTCFPA
+360 
-371 DCVSGGITV
+371 
-380 TLDNNNMWNEFYHR
+380 E
-394 NTEMILTHQ
+394 
-403 GRRMFPY
+403 
-410 CRYWIKGLDASQK
+410 
-423 YILVMDMSP
+423 
-432 VDNHRYKWNGCSW
+432 
-445 EPSGKAEPH
+445 
-454 VSNRVF
+454 
-460 IHPESPSTG
+460 
-469 QYWMHQ
+469 
-475 PVSFYKLKLTND
+475 
-487 TLDQEGHIILHSM
+487 
-500 HRYLPRLHVVPA
+500 
-512 DKATEVIQLNGP
+512 
-524 DVHTFTFPQTE
+524 
-535 FFTVTAYQNIQITQL
+535 
-550 KIDYNP
+550 
-556 FAKGFRDDGLNSRPR
+556 
-571 RDVKHNSTLKLEGGD
+571 
-586 VFSAAGIRG
+586 
-595 CPAEADALDVH
+595 
-606 QRSVD
+606 
-611 SSFTGQNSSD
+611 
-621 TDLDKESFNAER
+621 
-633 DFLGF
+633 
-638 LDTDLPSGDMP
+638 
-649 KLKQE
+649 
-654 VSDSPIASSY
+654 SPIASSY

-675 PNGHFNVVIKEEPE
+675 PNGHFNVVIKEEPV
-689 DGYDYE
+689 DDYNYE
-695 SSICTQGITVKQEDT
+695 SSICTQGISVKQEDT

-720 DDDDPILQKHLVRR
+720 DDEDPILQKHLMRR
-734 SDRDGIGGEFR
+734 SETDGIDGEFR
-745 PRKRLLTSPSGVAKA
+745 SRKRVLTSPSGVAKA
-760 KMLKLESGKMPVV
+760 KMLKLDSGKMPVV

-794 LSSSKKDKSPLSAT
+794 LSSCKKDKSPLSAI

-815 FENHKGSG
+815 FENHKGSCSG
-823 SDTATVTEEFIM
+823 TATVTEELVI
-835 KKQTSVSKMSQK
+835 KNQSPGGKMSQK
-847 YSSIREAQWALSK
+847 YSSIREAQWGLSK
-860 SPNFNLRGSVSSH
+860 SPNFNLRGSVSCH

-892 SLKGSVSHQNT
+892 SLKGSGSNQNT
-903 LSSVTSKRGR
+903 LSSVTTKRGR

-924 PPKGIGRTVITSK
+924 PPKGIGKTVITSK
-937 NTSLGPGSILPD
+937 NSSLGPGSILPD

-978 VGGEESQNLQAPLLT
+978 AGGEESQNLQAPLLT

-1135 ETSMGFSSS
+1135 ETSMGLSSS

-1184 PVPLSSTSRK
+1184 AVPLSSTSRK

-1202 SSRVKS
+1202 STNRVKS
-1208 SYRPILPSPF
+1208 SYKPILPSPF
-1218 SARQK
+1218 SAKQK

-1231 KAAKSA
+1231 KAAKSV

-1249 MVPGLDENVLPKQI
+1249 MVPALDENILPKQI

-1274 GRPPGLSKSQVKLM
+1274 ARPPGLSKSQVKLM
-1288 DLEECGLWDGKPR
+1288 DLEDCALWDGKPR

-1338 CSNDFCRLG
+1338 CNNDFCRLG

-1369 FGCTCLKRRVVLV
+1369 FGCTCLKRRVLLV
-1382 KGGSKHKKILKKAA
+1382 KGGSKHKKIMKKAV
-1396 RGSLVFYGT
+1396 RGNLVFYGT

-1415 EEEGDGEEDEQKQ
+1415 EEEGDGEEDELKQ
-1428 KDKKKRKRVEYTIC
+1428 KDKKKRKKVEYTIC
-1442 DSEPEQPIRNCPLW
+1442 DSEPEQPVRNCPLW

-1471 TPSVTE
+1471 TPSVIE
-1477 PVKYAVL
+1477 PVKSTVL
-1484 PSPEVLLSSKHRSSS
+1484 PNPEVLLSSKHRSSS
-1499 GVKPGRVYTPKPNP
+1499 GMKPGRVYTPKPNP

-1522 VYLYFESMM
+1522 VYLYFESLM

-1539 ERKREEKKQQKDKS
+1539 ERRREEKKQQKDKR

-1574 CETDKDD
+1574 CEVDKDT
-1581 DKSGEKSWWSSH
+1581 DKSG
-1593 SEGDSS
+1593 
-1599 STSYV
+1599 
-1604 HHTTPGG
+1604 
-1611 PTKLIEVIS
+1611 
-1620 DCNWEEDHNKI
+1620 
-1631 LNILSQHINSNATQ
+1631 
-1645 CLKVGSFIIELA
+1645 
-1657 SEHKAQDENHP
+1657 
-1668 PVYSSRV
+1668 
-1675 KISVP
+1675 
-1680 SYQDKDEKPEI
+1680 
-1691 PVLETPDSGVPS
+1691 
-1703 CKNPENVKF
+1703 
-1712 LRADTLDKL
+1712 
-1721 QEKLHGGKGLPFY
+1721 
-1734 AGVYPA
+1734 
-1740 GKLIVYKRKPNMS
+1740 
-1753 PSGLIQVYDKRYPQA
+1753 
-1768 KLLLGQM
+1768 
-1775 GALHPAN
+1775 
-1782 RLAAYIT
+1782 AA
-1789 GRMRPT
+1789 
-1795 VLDISTLSTVIS
+1795 
-1807 KVAPSA
+1807 
-1813 KAAASGTPSVQVP
+1813 
-1826 TTSTP
+1826 
-1831 KTTSSTSTTSAPSVT
+1831 
-1846 TLKTHVP
+1846 
-1853 AQRQIAVRPSPGGV
+1853 RPSPGGM
-1867 FTQFVMN
+1867 FAQFVMN
-1874 KAGALQQKVPGAIA
+1874 KAGALQQKIPAA
-1888 RQPLSGPLKFS
+1888 NTRQPLSGPQKFS
-1899 IKPTPIMVVA
+1899 IKPTPIMVAA
-1909 PVVPSRPS
+1909 PVVPSRPP
-1917 PAQCTVSSG
+1917 PAQCTVSLG
-1926 VTTTATTTSVTV
+1926 VTTATTTSPVIV
-1938 ESTSVVTSAVTSPNQ
+1938 ESTSVVASTVTTPSQ
-1953 TRANEPACSPPATP
+1953 TRANEPACSPPAITV
-1967 GTTAPGTAAPG
+1967 TAAPATPG
-1978 VNTCTTPSSTT
+1978 INTCTAPSSTT
-1989 PTTTVSIT
+1989 PTATVNMA
-1997 KATGIVAPIA
+1997 KATGIVAPVA
-2007 TTSFPKTVVTTLS
+2007 TMSFPKTVVTPPT

-2025 VTTSTSTVVVTTTA
+2025 VTTSISTVVLT

-2083 PQKMSPGAEKR
+2083 PQKMSPGTEKR

-2106 TSPALRPL
+2106 ASPALRPL
-2114 NNTPLA
+2114 NNAQLA
-2120 QRQRMVLQPLRSPGG
+2120 QRQRMILQPLRSPGA

-2147 QLVPLHQV
+2147 QLVPLHQF
-2155 RAAGAQPSVQPVIFR
+2155 RAAGAQPSVQPVMFR

-2214 LSPTSNVTTQASSL
+2214 LSPTSNLATQASSL

-2245 ISPPAAS
+2245 ISPSAAS

-2262 KITSS
+2262 KITCS
-2267 SGGLPASTA
+2267 SGGLPATTA

-2318 KKEDVGA
+2318 KKEDSAA
-2325 AQQKESG
+2325 AQQKENG

-2339 MEVTESEVTV
+2339 VEVTESEVTV
-2349 SDRKQEENGLS
+2349 SDRKQEENELS
-2360 VNQSNKVEE
+2360 VNQSNNVQES
-2369 LASGTIAPGRNS
+2369 ASGTIAPDRNPAA
-2381 TTLEMVEKDSKVL
+2381 LEVVEKDSKVL
-2394 ESSCDDSSSSQH
+2394 ESSCDDSFSSQH
-2406 DVSTD
+2406 DVSAD
-2411 VISSDHSYISEKPND
+2411 VVSSDHSYISEKPND
-2426 EEEKGSSEEKENSV
+2426 EEEQGASEEKEDSV
-2440 SSAALVEAVSTN
+2440 SSETVVEAVSAN

-2457 GSSDQSVVALLDNAC
+2457 GSSDQSLVAPLDNAH
-2472 PQGLE
+2472 PQSLE
-2477 NRETAQLKS
+2477 NQKTAQLQNY
-2486 PGKEQIHAEREE
+2486 GKEQIHAQQEE
-2498 KPVKDQEG
+2498 NQVKEQKG
-2506 DAQTQMKEVNKAS
+2506 DAQTRMKEDNKAS
-2519 SGQSRSHQEQDTQ
+2519 SGQLQSQQEQDTQ
-2532 LENRKEQ
+2532 LENKKEQ
-2539 RGTELSQNKQECQH
+2539 RGTELSQNKQDCQG
-2553 DAVQPDKEKEYK
+2553 DAVQPDLERKEYK
-2565 VSTEAESIREKKGTK
+2565 GTTEAESIREKKGSK
-2580 SEISFAKEQESASG
+2580 SETSSVKEQDNASG
-2594 EKHTINT
+2594 EEHTVNT
-2601 EEGKASIGWQEGSNN
+2601 EEGKANIARQEGSNN
-2616 KQDDI
+2616 KEQDA

-2629 TGDEIVTHVN
+2629 IGHDIVTHVN
-2639 SSWSKISSIVPALE
+2639 SSWSKISSIVPTLE
-2653 SKSEVDNKAD
+2653 NKSEADNKAD
-2663 TSEKSDFLT
+2663 TSEKSDLLT
-2672 PEQRAQEPRHHMPTV
+2672 PEQKPQEPRHHKKGYMPTI
-2687 DITADD
+2687 DITTDD
-2693 MEEEEEED
+2693 MEEEEEE

-2716 DEMLDGA
+2716 DEMLDGT

-2771 NIRPS
+2771 NIQPS

-2790 SEKPTKKPQFWSRR
+2790 SEKPTKKRQFRNR
-2804 LKTEAEA
+2804 KLKTEAEA

-2828 EIRDLFE
+2828 EMRDLFE

-2846 PKVSKCYI
+2846 PKVSKSYI

-2874 QKNLLTRRQDVLI
+2874 QKNLLTRKQDVLI

-2898 EVVLKKLEYICA
+2898 EVVLKKLEYIYA
-2910 KQKAIEAQKKKKQT
+2910 KQKAVEAQKKKKQP
-2924 EPEQSVVTS
+2924 EPEESVVTS
-2933 TANTQKDGSSARS
+2933 TASTQQEGSSAPS
-2946 REVPAPPRELVQ
+2946 REPAQ
-2958 MPMTNRRGKPLIL
+2958 MTMTNRRGKPLIL
-2971 ARKGGRATEDT
+2971 ARKGVRATEDT

-3011 PVATVPSTLLQA
+3011 QVAAVPSTLLQA
-3023 ELKPRPVNTTVTA
+3023 ELKPRAVSTAMTA
-3036 QPGVA
+3036 QPGIA

-3055 VQGILTNSTIPI
+3055 VKGILTNSAIPI
-3067 TLSTVAGNPG
+3067 TLSTVAGNPV
-3077 PSTVISA
+3077 PSTVVSA
-3084 LQPCS
+3084 TEPRS

-3104 SLATEGS
+3104 SLAAEGS
-3111 MDSNPKRNKNSNKT
+3111 MSLNLNRNKNSNVT

-3162 SRGDGRN
+3162 SGGDGRN

-3184 PQPRNISCTKEPPE
+3184 SQLRNISCTKEPPE
-3198 SLSKKLCI
+3198 SFSKKLCM

-3216 KDGDPGGERLKSK
+3216 KDGDPAGERLKSK

-3255 EADLDASEL
+3255 EAELDASEL

-3291 LNDDASPMSELP
+3291 LNDDASTMSELP
-3303 SALNSD
+3303 STLNSD
-3309 FSQEDADAR
+3309 FSREDAEAR
-3318 RGTASDLSSADGS
+3318 RGTASDLAAADGS
-3331 SFQFGHLGSSFKI
+3331 SFQFGHLGGSFKD
-3344 PLKYLSEVT
+3344 LSEVR
-3353 EGSGSISPLLLH
+3353 GGGGSISPLLLH
-3365 LEDDDLPDG
+3365 LEDDDLTDG
-3374 DKNSAEPSSE
+3374 DKNSGEPSSE
-3384 ADVLKIVIGAETKD
+3384 ADVLKIVIGAEMKD
-3398 PLPNLPVTSGGNG
+3398 PLPNLSGTSGGNG
-3411 KTVTTSAETTNVSP
+3411 KTVTTLAETTNVTP
-3425 PVLQMKTNPEASNA
+3425 PVLQMKTNPEASNV

-3459 PADSEGQGNKVMPL
+3459 PVDSEGQSNKVMPL
-3473 LAPIVAKLAPSG
+3473 LAPVVAKLAPSG
-3485 VKTSSPATGQE
+3485 VKTSLPATVQE

-3502 MPMLAPIVTKLSTT
+3502 MPTLAPVVTKLNTT
-3516 GTLPSNAA
+3516 GTLPSNSA

>member
-9 ASRDGGTVSG
+9 GSRDGGTVSG

-25 VILKQQ
+25 VILKQP

-68 ADCVSGGITV
+68 AECVSGGITV

-91 HNTEMVLSKQ
+91 RNTEMILTKQ

-106 PSCRYWI
+106 PYCRYWI
-113 TGLNASQRYILVM
+113 KGLDVYRRYILVM
-126 DMSPVD
+126 DISPVD
-132 NHRYK
+132 NYRYK
-137 WNGRWWEP
+137 WNGHLWEP
-145 SGKAEPH
+145 SGRAEPH

-157 FIHPESP
+157 FIHPTSP
-164 STGQYWMHRPVSF
+164 STGYCWMQQPISF
-177 YKLKLTNNTF
+177 YRLKLTNNTL

-209 ADKATEVIQLNG
+209 ADKATEIIQLNG

-243 QITQLKIDYNPFAKG
+243 QITRLKIDYNPFAKG
-258 FRDDGLN
+258 FRDDGVN
-265 SRPRRDVKHNSTL
+265 SRPQRDVKQNSNL
-278 KLEGGDVFS
+278 ELEGGGVLS
-287 AAGIRGCPAEADA
+287 AASIHGHPAEADV
-300 LDVHQRSVD
+300 LDFRQRTLN
-309 SSFTGQNSSDTD
+309 SSFIGQNPSDID
-321 LDKESFNAERDFLG
+321 LDKESFTAERDFLG
-335 FLDTD
+335 VLDTD
-340 LPSGDMPK
+340 LSSGDMPK
-348 LKQEVSD
+348 LKQEVS
-355 SVSTP
+355 
-360 VKSKVKTCFPA
+360 
-371 DCVSGGITV
+371 
-380 TLDNNNMWNEFYHR
+380 E
-394 NTEMILTHQ
+394 
-403 GRRMFPY
+403 
-410 CRYWIKGLDASQK
+410 
-423 YILVMDMSP
+423 
-432 VDNHRYKWNGCSW
+432 
-445 EPSGKAEPH
+445 
-454 VSNRVF
+454 
-460 IHPESPSTG
+460 
-469 QYWMHQ
+469 
-475 PVSFYKLKLTND
+475 
-487 TLDQEGHIILHSM
+487 
-500 HRYLPRLHVVPA
+500 
-512 DKATEVIQLNGP
+512 
-524 DVHTFTFPQTE
+524 
-535 FFTVTAYQNIQITQL
+535 
-550 KIDYNP
+550 
-556 FAKGFRDDGLNSRPR
+556 
-571 RDVKHNSTLKLEGGD
+571 
-586 VFSAAGIRG
+586 
-595 CPAEADALDVH
+595 
-606 QRSVD
+606 
-611 SSFTGQNSSD
+611 
-621 TDLDKESFNAER
+621 
-633 DFLGF
+633 
-638 LDTDLPSGDMP
+638 
-649 KLKQE
+649 
-654 VSDSPIASSY
+654 SPIASSY
-664 ESSSRVASPLD
+664 KSSSRVASPLD
-675 PNGHFNVVIKEEPE
+675 PNGQFNVVVKEEPL
-689 DGYDYE
+689 DDYDYE
-695 SSICTQGITVKQEDT
+695 SSICTQGISVKQEDT

-720 DDDDPILQKHLVRR
+720 DDDDPVLQKHLMRR
-734 SDRDGIGGEFR
+734 SETDGIDGEFR
-745 PRKRLLTSPSGVAKA
+745 SRKRMLTSPSGVAKA
-760 KMLKLESGKMPVV
+760 KMLKLDSGKMPVV

-787 SELPQTM
+787 SELPQIM
-794 LSSSKKDKSPLSAT
+794 LSSCKRDKSPLSAV
-808 LDSLPVC
+808 LDSFPVC
-815 FENHKGSG
+815 FENHKGSCSG
-823 SDTATVTEEFIM
+823 TATVTEELVM
-835 KKQTSVSKMSQK
+835 KKQSSGSKMSQK

-860 SPNFNLRGSVSSH
+860 SANFNLRGSVGCH
-873 FSAKEICGRKRPG
+873 FSAKEICGRKRSG
-886 ILKNPM
+886 ILKNAM
-892 SLKGSVSHQNT
+892 SLKGSGSNQNT
-903 LSSVTSKRGR
+903 LSSVTTKRGR
-913 PRKLKISKAGR
+913 PRKMKISKAGR
-924 PPKGIGRTVITSK
+924 PPKGVGKTVITSK

-978 VGGEESQNLQAPLLT
+978 AGGEESQNLQAPLLT
-993 TNDPDCQA
+993 TNDPDCEA

-1085 NDFTKIK
+1085 NDFRKIK

-1144 TPTSPVVYQLPTKS
+1144 APTSPVVYQLPTKS

-1164 LDSVLKKQSTIIP
+1164 LDSVLKKQSAIIP

-1194 TKTQNRQT
+1194 TKTQTRQT
-1202 SSRVKS
+1202 STNSRGKS
-1208 SYRPILPSPF
+1208 SYKPILPSPF
-1218 SARQK
+1218 SAKQK

-1231 KAAKSA
+1231 KAAKSV
-1237 SNSSLANQADSF
+1237 SNSSLNNQADSF
-1249 MVPGLDENVLPKQI
+1249 LVPALDENILPKQI
-1263 SLRQAPQQQQA
+1263 SLRQAPQQQQGA
-1274 GRPPGLSKSQVKLM
+1274 RPPGLSKSQVKLM
-1288 DLEECGLWDGKPR
+1288 DLEDCALWDGKPR

-1323 KNKPIHKII
+1323 KTKPIHKII

-1338 CSNDFCRLG
+1338 CNNDFCRLG

-1369 FGCTCLKRRVVLV
+1369 FGCTCLKRRVLLV
-1382 KGGSKHKKILKKAA
+1382 KGASKHKKIMKKGV
-1396 RGSLVFYGT
+1396 RGNLMSYGT
-1405 QEEQQEDEDV
+1405 QEEQQEDV
-1415 EEEGDGEEDEQKQ
+1415 EEEGDGEEDELKQ

-1442 DSEPEQPIRNCPLW
+1442 DSEPEQPVKNCPLW

-1471 TPSVTE
+1471 TPSVIE
-1477 PVKYAVL
+1477 PVKSSPLPNPEVVL
-1484 PSPEVLLSSKHRSSS
+1484 PSKHRSSS

-1539 ERKREEKKQQKDKS
+1539 EHRRQEKKQQKDKS
-1553 DSQSSSI
+1553 DSQSSSSSI
-1560 KEHEPE
+1560 KQKAD

-1574 CETDKDD
+1574 CEVDKDT
-1581 DKSGEKSWWSSH
+1581 DKSGEKSWWSSR

-1604 HHTTPGG
+1604 HHTTPSG
-1611 PTKLIEVIS
+1611 PAKLIEIIS
-1620 DCNWEEDHNKI
+1620 DCNLEEDHNKI
-1631 LNILSQHINSNATQ
+1631 LTILPQHISSNAPQ

-1657 SEHKAQDENHP
+1657 SEYKAQDENHP
-1668 PVYSSRV
+1668 PVYSSRM

-1691 PVLETPDSGVPS
+1691 PVLETPDSGVSS
-1703 CKNPENVKF
+1703 CKKPENLKF
-1712 LRADTLDKL
+1712 LRAEKLDEL

-1734 AGVYPA
+1734 AGVSPA
-1740 GKLIVYKRKPNMS
+1740 GKLVVYKCKANMS
-1753 PSGLIQVYDKRYPQA
+1753 PSGLIQVNDKRYPQA

-1789 GRMRPT
+1789 GRLRPT

-1807 KVAPSA
+1807 KVASNA
-1813 KAAASGTPSVQVP
+1813 KTAASGTPSVQVP

-1831 KTTSSTSTTSAPSVT
+1831 KTTSSTSTTSTPTVT

-1853 AQRQIAVRPSPGGV
+1853 AQRQIAARPSPGGV

-1874 KAGALQQKVPGAIA
+1874 KAGALQQKIPGANT
-1888 RQPLSGPLKFS
+1888 RQPLSSPQKFS

-1909 PVVPSRPS
+1909 PMVPSRPS
-1917 PAQCTVSSG
+1917 PAQCTVSPG
-1926 VTTTATTTSVTV
+1926 VTTATTTSPVTV
-1938 ESTSVVTSAVTSPNQ
+1938 EFTSVAAPAVTTPGQ
-1953 TRANEPACSPPATP
+1953 TRADEPACSPPAVTI
-1967 GTTAPGTAAPG
+1967 TAAPATPG
-1978 VNTCTTPSSTT
+1978 INTCIAPSSTT
-1989 PTTTVSIT
+1989 PTATVTIT
-1997 KATGIVAPIA
+1997 QATEIVAPVA
-2007 TTSFPKTVVTTLS
+2007 TMSLPQTVVTTPT

-2025 VTTSTSTVVVTTTA
+2025 VTTPTSTVVLTTA
-2039 TATSVVTT
+2039 AAATSVVTT
-2047 PTSSAGSVPIILSG
+2047 PTAGSVPIILSG
-2061 VNSSPSL
+2061 INSSPSL
-2068 NPKREDAAPQAVSKT
+2068 NQQREDTTPQAISKN
-2083 PQKMSPGAEKR
+2083 PQKMSPGTEKR
-2094 VGPRLLLIPVHQ
+2094 IGPRLLLIPVHQ

-2114 NNTPLA
+2114 NNTQLA
-2120 QRQRMVLQPLRSPGG
+2120 QRQRMVLQPLRSPGA

-2155 RAAGAQPSVQPVIFR
+2155 RAAGAQPSVQPVMFR
-2170 NPGSVVGI
+2170 NPGSIVGI

-2201 PATNSAVQTAVPK
+2201 PATNSSVQTAVPK
-2214 LSPTSNVTTQASSL
+2214 LSPTSNLNTQASSL
-2228 LPSVTS
+2228 LSSVAS

-2245 ISPPAAS
+2245 IPPPAAS
-2252 SVTNQTASES
+2252 NVTNQTASES
-2262 KITSS
+2262 KITCSS
-2267 SGGLPASTA
+2267 SSLPATTA

-2318 KKEDVGA
+2318 KKEDSGA
-2325 AQQKESG
+2325 AQQKENG
-2332 KASRSDD
+2332 KASSSDD
-2339 MEVTESEVTV
+2339 TEVTESEVTV
-2349 SDRKQEENGLS
+2349 SDRKQEVNELL
-2360 VNQSNKVEE
+2360 VNQSNNVEAS
-2369 LASGTIAPGRNS
+2369 ASGTIAPDRNS

-2394 ESSCDDSSSSQH
+2394 ESSCDDRSSQH

-2426 EEEKGSSEEKENSV
+2426 EEQKGASEEKEHSLGSGTV
-2440 SSAALVEAVSTN
+2440 VEAVSTN

-2457 GSSDQSVVALLDNAC
+2457 GSSGQSLVAPLDNVY
-2472 PQGLE
+2472 PQSLE
-2477 NRETAQLKS
+2477 KRETAQLKNH
-2486 PGKEQIHAEREE
+2486 GKEQIHGEREE
-2498 KPVKDQEG
+2498 KPVEEHKG
-2506 DAQTQMKEVNKAS
+2506 DAQTQMMEENNAS
-2519 SGQSRSHQEQDTQ
+2519 SGQSQHQQEQDTQ
-2532 LENRKEQ
+2532 LKNEKEQ
-2539 RGTELSQNKQECQH
+2539 RGNELSQNKQHHQG
-2553 DAVQPDKEKEYK
+2553 DAEQPDMERKEYEGS
-2565 VSTEAESIREKKGTK
+2565 VESEREEEGSK
-2580 SEISFAKEQESASG
+2580 SEISSAKEQDNGSG
-2594 EKHTINT
+2594 EEHTVNT
-2601 EEGKASIGWQEGSNN
+2601 EEGKENIARQEGSNN
-2616 KQDDI
+2616 KEQDA
-2621 FDSQEEMK
+2621 FNSQEEIK
-2629 TGDEIVTHVN
+2629 PGHDIVTHVN
-2639 SSWSKISSIVPALE
+2639 SSWSKISSIVPTLE
-2653 SKSEVDNKAD
+2653 NKNEVDNRAD
-2663 TSEKSDFLT
+2663 KSEESDFPT
-2672 PEQRAQEPRHHMPTV
+2672 PEQRAREPGHHKTGYMPTV

-2693 MEEEEEED
+2693 TEEEEEDDD

-2716 DEMLDGA
+2716 DEMVDGA
-2723 SDFPSEEEVDV
+2723 SDFPSEEEVDI
-2734 EKVDACEYSEDDEQ
+2734 EKVDACAYSEDDEQ

-2771 NIRPS
+2771 NIQPS

-2790 SEKPTKKPQFWSRR
+2790 SEKSTKLKRQFRNRR

-2828 EIRDLFE
+2828 EMRDLFE
-2835 KLKRTLGLHNL
+2835 KLKKTLGLHNL
-2846 PKVSKCYI
+2846 PKVSKSYI

-2874 QKNLLTRRQDVLI
+2874 QKNLLTRKQDVLI

-2898 EVVLKKLEYICA
+2898 EVVLKKLEYIYA
-2910 KQKAIEAQKKKKQT
+2910 KQKAVEAQKKKKQA
-2924 EPEQSVVTS
+2924 EPEEPVATS
-2933 TANTQKDGSSARS
+2933 TASTQEGSSAPS
-2946 REVPAPPRELVQ
+2946 KELTQVA
-2958 MPMTNRRGKPLIL
+2958 MTNRRGKPLIL
-2971 ARKGGRATEDT
+2971 ARKGVRATEDT

-3011 PVATVPSTLLQA
+3011 QVTAVPSTLLQA
-3023 ELKPRPVNTTVTA
+3023 ELKPRTVSTTMTA
-3036 QPGVA
+3036 QPGIA

-3055 VQGILTNSTIPI
+3055 VKGILTNSTIPI
-3067 TLSTVAGNPG
+3067 TLSAVAGNLL
-3077 PSTVISA
+3077 PSTVVSA
-3084 LQPCS
+3084 TEPHP

-3104 SLATEGS
+3104 SLAAEGS
-3111 MDSNPKRNKNSNKT
+3111 VSLNPNRNKNSNVT
-3125 TAAGTQASEKSLVVA
+3125 AAAGTQASEKSLVVA
-3140 PLESRKSDS
+3140 PLESRKSNS
-3149 ILSEEKAKPCPGD
+3149 ILPEEKGKPCPGD
-3162 SRGDGRN
+3162 SGRDGRN
-3169 TTGPTKVF
+3169 TTGPAKVF

-3184 PQPRNISCTKEPPE
+3184 PQLRNVACTKEPPE
-3198 SLSKKLCI
+3198 SFSKKLCI

-3216 KDGDPGGERLKSK
+3216 TVSDPGGERLKSK

-3255 EADLDASEL
+3255 EAELDASEL
-3264 LSSIEESDDTDETL
+3264 LSSIEDSDDTDETL

-3291 LNDDASPMSELP
+3291 LNDDASAMSELP
-3303 SALNSD
+3303 STLNSD
-3309 FSQEDADAR
+3309 FSREGAEGR
-3318 RGTASDLSSADGS
+3318 RGTASDLTTADGS
-3331 SFQFGHLGSSFKI
+3331 SFQFGHLGGSFKD
-3344 PLKYLSEVT
+3344 LSEVP

-3365 LEDDDLPDG
+3365 LEDDDLADG
-3374 DKNSAEPSSE
+3374 DKNSGEPSSE
-3384 ADVLKIVIGAETKD
+3384 GDVLKIVIGAEMKD
-3398 PLPNLPVTSGGNG
+3398 PLHNLSVTSGGNG
-3411 KTVTTSAETTNVSP
+3411 KTVTTLAETTGVTP

-3459 PADSEGQGNKVMPL
+3459 PADSEGQSSNKVMPL
-3473 LAPIVAKLAPSG
+3473 LAPVVAKLAPSG
-3485 VKTSSPATGQE
+3485 VKTSLPATVQE

-3502 MPMLAPIVTKLSTT
+3502 MPTLAPVVMKLNTT
-3516 GTLPSNAA
+3516 GTLPSNSA

>member
-9 ASRDGGTVSG
+9 GSRDGGTVSG

-55 STPVKSKV
+55 STPIKSKV

-91 HNTEMVLSKQ
+91 RNTEMILTKQ

-106 PSCRYWI
+106 PYCRYWI
-113 TGLNASQRYILVM
+113 TGLDASQKYILVM
-126 DMSPVD
+126 DISPVD

-164 STGQYWMHRPVSF
+164 STGQYWMHQPVSF
-177 YKLKLTNNTF
+177 YKLKLTNNTL

-265 SRPRRDVKHNSTL
+265 SRPQRDVKQNSNL
-278 KLEGGDVFS
+278 ELEGGDVLS
-287 AAGIRGCPAEADA
+287 AASIRGRAAEVDA
-300 LDVHQRSVD
+300 LDLHQRSLD
-309 SSFTGQNSSDTD
+309 SSSIGQNPSDID
-321 LDKESFNAERDFLG
+321 LEKESFNAERDFLR

-340 LPSGDMPK
+340 LSLGDMPK
-348 LKQEVSD
+348 LKQEVS
-355 SVSTP
+355 
-360 VKSKVKTCFPA
+360 
-371 DCVSGGITV
+371 
-380 TLDNNNMWNEFYHR
+380 E
-394 NTEMILTHQ
+394 
-403 GRRMFPY
+403 
-410 CRYWIKGLDASQK
+410 
-423 YILVMDMSP
+423 
-432 VDNHRYKWNGCSW
+432 
-445 EPSGKAEPH
+445 
-454 VSNRVF
+454 
-460 IHPESPSTG
+460 
-469 QYWMHQ
+469 
-475 PVSFYKLKLTND
+475 
-487 TLDQEGHIILHSM
+487 
-500 HRYLPRLHVVPA
+500 
-512 DKATEVIQLNGP
+512 
-524 DVHTFTFPQTE
+524 
-535 FFTVTAYQNIQITQL
+535 
-550 KIDYNP
+550 
-556 FAKGFRDDGLNSRPR
+556 
-571 RDVKHNSTLKLEGGD
+571 
-586 VFSAAGIRG
+586 
-595 CPAEADALDVH
+595 
-606 QRSVD
+606 
-611 SSFTGQNSSD
+611 
-621 TDLDKESFNAER
+621 
-633 DFLGF
+633 
-638 LDTDLPSGDMP
+638 
-649 KLKQE
+649 
-654 VSDSPIASSY
+654 SPIASSY

-675 PNGHFNVVIKEEPE
+675 PNGHFNVVIKEEPV
-689 DGYDYE
+689 DDYDYE
-695 SSICTQGITVKQEDT
+695 SSICTQGISVKQEDT

-720 DDDDPILQKHLVRR
+720 DDDDPILQKHLMRR
-734 SDRDGIGGEFR
+734 SETDGIDGELR
-745 PRKRLLTSPSGVAKA
+745 SRKRVLTSPSGVAKA
-760 KMLKLESGKMPVV
+760 KMLKLDSGKMPVV

-794 LSSSKKDKSPLSAT
+794 LSSCKKEKSPLSAI

-815 FENHKGSG
+815 FENHKGSCSG
-823 SDTATVTEEFIM
+823 TATVTEELVM
-835 KKQTSVSKMSQK
+835 KKQSSGSKMSQK

-860 SPNFNLRGSVSSH
+860 SPNFNLRGSVGCH

-892 SLKGSVSHQNT
+892 SLRGAGSNQNT
-903 LSSVTSKRGR
+903 LSSVTTKRGR

-924 PPKGIGRTVITSK
+924 PPKGIGKTVITSK

-978 VGGEESQNLQAPLLT
+978 AGGEESQNLQAPLLT

-1052 PLSYSNYSLWSYP
+1052 PLSYSNYSFWSYP

-1194 TKTQNRQT
+1194 TKAQTRQT
-1202 SSRVKS
+1202 STNRRGKS
-1208 SYRPILPSPF
+1208 SYKPILPSPF
-1218 SARQK
+1218 PAKQK

-1231 KAAKSA
+1231 KAAKSV
-1237 SNSSLANQADSF
+1237 SNSSLTNQADSF
-1249 MVPGLDENVLPKQI
+1249 VVPALDENVLPKQI
-1263 SLRQAPQQQQA
+1263 SLRQVPQQQQSA
-1274 GRPPGLSKSQVKLM
+1274 RPPGLSKSQVKLM
-1288 DLEECGLWDGKPR
+1288 DLEDCALWDGKPR

-1338 CSNDFCRLG
+1338 CNNDFCRLG

-1369 FGCTCLKRRVVLV
+1369 FGCTCLKRRVLLV
-1382 KGGSKHKKILKKAA
+1382 KGGSKHKKIMKKSV
-1396 RGSLVFYGT
+1396 RGNLVFYGT
-1405 QEEQQEDEDV
+1405 QEDQQEDEDV
-1415 EEEGDGEEDEQKQ
+1415 EEEGDGEEDELKQ
-1428 KDKKKRKRVEYTIC
+1428 KDKKRRKRVEYTIC

-1471 TPSVTE
+1471 TPSVIE
-1477 PVKYAVL
+1477 PVKSAVL
-1484 PSPEVLLSSKHRSSS
+1484 PNPEVLLSSKHRSSS
-1499 GVKPGRVYTPKPNP
+1499 GMKPGRVYTPKPNP

-1539 ERKREEKKQQKDKS
+1539 EHRRGEKKQQKDKS

-1566 LQSPEKAT
+1566 LQPPEKAT
-1574 CETDKDD
+1574 CEIDKDS
-1581 DKSGEKSWWSSH
+1581 DKSG
-1593 SEGDSS
+1593 
-1599 STSYV
+1599 
-1604 HHTTPGG
+1604 
-1611 PTKLIEVIS
+1611 
-1620 DCNWEEDHNKI
+1620 
-1631 LNILSQHINSNATQ
+1631 
-1645 CLKVGSFIIELA
+1645 
-1657 SEHKAQDENHP
+1657 
-1668 PVYSSRV
+1668 
-1675 KISVP
+1675 
-1680 SYQDKDEKPEI
+1680 
-1691 PVLETPDSGVPS
+1691 
-1703 CKNPENVKF
+1703 
-1712 LRADTLDKL
+1712 
-1721 QEKLHGGKGLPFY
+1721 
-1734 AGVYPA
+1734 
-1740 GKLIVYKRKPNMS
+1740 
-1753 PSGLIQVYDKRYPQA
+1753 
-1768 KLLLGQM
+1768 
-1775 GALHPAN
+1775 
-1782 RLAAYIT
+1782 AA
-1789 GRMRPT
+1789 
-1795 VLDISTLSTVIS
+1795 
-1807 KVAPSA
+1807 
-1813 KAAASGTPSVQVP
+1813 
-1826 TTSTP
+1826 
-1831 KTTSSTSTTSAPSVT
+1831 
-1846 TLKTHVP
+1846 
-1853 AQRQIAVRPSPGGV
+1853 RPSPGGV

-1874 KAGALQQKVPGAIA
+1874 KAGALQRKIPGAST
-1888 RQPLSGPLKFS
+1888 RQPVSGPQKFS
-1899 IKPTPIMVVA
+1899 IKPMPIMVVA
-1909 PVVPSRPS
+1909 PVVPSRPP

-1926 VTTTATTTSVTV
+1926 VTTATSTSPVTV
-1938 ESTSVVTSAVTSPNQ
+1938 ESTSVAASTVTSPSQ
-1953 TRANEPACSPPATP
+1953 TRGNEPASSPPAITV
-1967 GTTAPGTAAPG
+1967 TAAPATPG
-1978 VNTCTTPSSTT
+1978 VNTCTTPSSAT
-1989 PTTTVSIT
+1989 PTATVNIT
-1997 KATGIVAPIA
+1997 KATGVVAPVA
-2007 TTSFPKTVVTTLS
+2007 TTSFPKTVVTPPT
-2020 VTCPV
+2020 VTCPI
-2025 VTTSTSTVVVTTTA
+2025 VTTSTSTVVLTTTA

-2047 PTSSAGSVPIILSG
+2047 PTSSAGSVPIIISG

-2068 NPKREDAAPQAVSKT
+2068 NQKRDATPQATSTT
-2083 PQKMSPGAEKR
+2083 PQKMSPGTEKR

-2114 NNTPLA
+2114 NNTQLA
-2120 QRQRMVLQPLRSPGG
+2120 QRQRMILQPLRSPGG

-2147 QLVPLHQV
+2147 QLVPLHQF
-2155 RAAGAQPSVQPVIFR
+2155 RAAGAQPGAQPSVQPVMFR

-2186 PESPVSPTS
+2186 AESPVSPTS

-2214 LSPTSNVTTQASSL
+2214 LSPTSNLATQASSL

-2245 ISPPAAS
+2245 ISPPASS

-2262 KITSS
+2262 KITCS
-2267 SGGLPASTA
+2267 SGGLPATTA

-2318 KKEDVGA
+2318 KKEDSDTV
-2325 AQQKESG
+2325 QQKEDG

-2339 MEVTESEVTV
+2339 TEVTESEVTV
-2349 SDRKQEENGLS
+2349 SDRKQEENELS
-2360 VNQSNKVEE
+2360 VNQSNNVEE
-2369 LASGTIAPGRNS
+2369 SASGTITPERNS

-2394 ESSCDDSSSSQH
+2394 ETSCDDSSSSQH
-2406 DVSTD
+2406 DVSAD

-2426 EEEKGSSEEKENSV
+2426 EEEKGASEEKEDSV
-2440 SSAALVEAVSTN
+2440 SSETVVETVSAN

-2457 GSSDQSVVALLDNAC
+2457 GSSDPSLVAPVDNAH
-2472 PQGLE
+2472 PQSLE
-2477 NRETAQLKS
+2477 NQETAQLKNH
-2486 PGKEQIHAEREE
+2486 GKGEIQGEQEE
-2498 KPVKDQEG
+2498 KPVKVQEG
-2506 DAQTQMKEVNKAS
+2506 DPQTQMKEENKAS
-2519 SGQSRSHQEQDTQ
+2519 SGQSQSQQEQDTQ
-2532 LENRKEQ
+2532 LENKKEQ
-2539 RGTELSQNKQECQH
+2539 RGTELSQNKHECQG
-2553 DAVQPDKEKEYK
+2553 DAVQPDMERNDYK
-2565 VSTEAESIREKKGTK
+2565 GSTEAESIREKKGSK
-2580 SEISFAKEQESASG
+2580 PEISSAEERDSVSG
-2594 EKHTINT
+2594 EKHTVNT
-2601 EEGKASIGWQEGSNN
+2601 EEGKANIARQEGSNN
-2616 KQDDI
+2616 KEQGA

-2629 TGDEIVTHVN
+2629 TGHDIVTHVN

-2653 SKSEVDNKAD
+2653 NKSEADNKAD

-2672 PEQRAQEPRHHMPTV
+2672 PEQRAQEARHHKKGYMPTI

-2701 DDDEDEEDEKTDDSA
+2701 DEEDEDDEKTDDSA

-2723 SDFPSEEEVDV
+2723 SDFPSEEEVEV
-2734 EKVDACEYSEDDEQ
+2734 EKMQ
-2748 VDIETVEELSEKINI
+2748 
-2763 ARLKATAA
+2763 
-2771 NIRPS
+2771 
-2776 KQKYH
+2776 
-2781 ARNSSDEKL
+2781 
-2790 SEKPTKKPQFWSRR
+2790 KPQFWKRK

-2828 EIRDLFE
+2828 EMRDLFE

-2874 QKNLLTRRQDVLI
+2874 QKNLLTRKQDGLI

-2898 EVVLKKLEYICA
+2898 EVVLKKLEYIYA
-2910 KQKAIEAQKKKKQT
+2910 KQKAQKKKKQA
-2924 EPEQSVVTS
+2924 EPEESVVTS
-2933 TANTQKDGSSARS
+2933 TASTQQEGSSSPS
-2946 REVPAPPRELVQ
+2946 RELTQIA
-2958 MPMTNRRGKPLIL
+2958 MTNRRGKPLIL
-2971 ARKGGRATEDT
+2971 ARKGGRTTEDT
-2982 SSSLTL
+2982 SSALTL

-3011 PVATVPSTLLQA
+3011 QVAAVPSTLLQA
-3023 ELKPRPVNTTVTA
+3023 ELKPQAVGTAMTA
-3036 QPGVA
+3036 QPGIA

-3055 VQGILTNSTIPI
+3055 VKGILTNSTIPI
-3067 TLSTVAGNPG
+3067 TLSTVAGNPV
-3077 PSTVISA
+3077 PSTVVSA
-3084 LQPCS
+3084 TEPHS

-3104 SLATEGS
+3104 SLAAEGS
-3111 MDSNPKRNKNSNKT
+3111 MSLNLTRNKNSNTT
-3125 TAAGTQASEKSLVVA
+3125 TAAGAQASEKSLVVA
-3140 PLESRKSDS
+3140 PPESRKSDS

-3162 SRGDGRN
+3162 SGADGRN

-3177 FENKDGF
+3177 FENKDAF
-3184 PQPRNISCTKEPPE
+3184 PQLRNVSGTKEPPE
-3198 SLSKKLCI
+3198 SFSKKLCI

-3216 KDGDPGGERLKSK
+3216 KDGEPGGERLKSK

-3255 EADLDASEL
+3255 EAELDASEL

-3291 LNDDASPMSELP
+3291 LNDDASAMSELP
-3303 SALNSD
+3303 STLNSD
-3309 FSQEDADAR
+3309 FSQEDAEAR
-3318 RGTASDLSSADGS
+3318 RGTASDLAAADGP
-3331 SFQFGHLGSSFKI
+3331 SFQFGHLGGSFKD
-3344 PLKYLSEVT
+3344 LSEVP
-3353 EGSGSISPLLLH
+3353 EGGGSISPLLLH
-3365 LEDDDLPDG
+3365 LEDDDLTDG
-3374 DKNSAEPSSE
+3374 DKNSGEPSSE
-3384 ADVLKIVIGAETKD
+3384 ADVLKIVIGAEMKD
-3398 PLPNLPVTSGGNG
+3398 PLPNLSVTSGGNG
-3411 KTVTTSAETTNVSP
+3411 KTVTTLAETTNVTP
-3425 PVLQMKTNPEASNA
+3425 PVLQMKTNPEANNA

-3459 PADSEGQGNKVMPL
+3459 PVDSEGQSNKVMPL
-3473 LAPIVAKLAPSG
+3473 LAPVVAKLAPSG
-3485 VKTSSPATGQE
+3485 VKTSLPATGQE

-3502 MPMLAPIVTKLSTT
+3502 MPTLAPVVTKLNTT
-3516 GTLPSNAA
+3516 GTLPSSSA

>member
-9 ASRDGGTVSG
+9 GSRDGGTVSG

-55 STPVKSKV
+55 STPIKSKV

-91 HNTEMVLSKQ
+91 RNTEMILTKQ

-106 PSCRYWI
+106 PYCRYWI
-113 TGLNASQRYILVM
+113 TGLDASQKYILVM
-126 DMSPVD
+126 DISPVD

-157 FIHPESP
+157 FIHPASP
-164 STGQYWMHRPVSF
+164 STGQYWMHQPVSF
-177 YKLKLTNNTF
+177 YKLKLTNNTL

-209 ADKATEVIQLNG
+209 ADKATGVIQLNG

-258 FRDDGLN
+258 FRGDGLN
-265 SRPRRDVKHNSTL
+265 SRPQHDVKQNSNL
-278 KLEGGDVFS
+278 ELEGGDVFS
-287 AAGIRGCPAEADA
+287 AANVRGRSTEVDA
-300 LDVHQRSVD
+300 LDLHQRSLD
-309 SSFTGQNSSDTD
+309 SSFIGQNPSDID
-321 LDKESFNAERDFLG
+321 LEKESFNAERDFLG
-335 FLDTD
+335 FLNTD
-340 LPSGDMPK
+340 LSLGDMPK
-348 LKQEVSD
+348 LKQEVS
-355 SVSTP
+355 
-360 VKSKVKTCFPA
+360 
-371 DCVSGGITV
+371 
-380 TLDNNNMWNEFYHR
+380 E
-394 NTEMILTHQ
+394 
-403 GRRMFPY
+403 
-410 CRYWIKGLDASQK
+410 
-423 YILVMDMSP
+423 
-432 VDNHRYKWNGCSW
+432 
-445 EPSGKAEPH
+445 
-454 VSNRVF
+454 
-460 IHPESPSTG
+460 
-469 QYWMHQ
+469 
-475 PVSFYKLKLTND
+475 
-487 TLDQEGHIILHSM
+487 
-500 HRYLPRLHVVPA
+500 
-512 DKATEVIQLNGP
+512 
-524 DVHTFTFPQTE
+524 
-535 FFTVTAYQNIQITQL
+535 
-550 KIDYNP
+550 
-556 FAKGFRDDGLNSRPR
+556 
-571 RDVKHNSTLKLEGGD
+571 
-586 VFSAAGIRG
+586 
-595 CPAEADALDVH
+595 
-606 QRSVD
+606 
-611 SSFTGQNSSD
+611 
-621 TDLDKESFNAER
+621 
-633 DFLGF
+633 
-638 LDTDLPSGDMP
+638 
-649 KLKQE
+649 
-654 VSDSPIASSY
+654 SPIASSY

-675 PNGHFNVVIKEEPE
+675 PNGHFNVVIKEEPV
-689 DGYDYE
+689 DDYDYE
-695 SSICTQGITVKQEDT
+695 SNICTQGISVKQEET

-720 DDDDPILQKHLVRR
+720 DDDDPILQKHLMRR
-734 SDRDGIGGEFR
+734 SGTDGIDGEFR
-745 PRKRLLTSPSGVAKA
+745 SRKRVLTSPSGVAKA
-760 KMLKLESGKMPVV
+760 KMLKLDSGKMPVV

-794 LSSSKKDKSPLSAT
+794 LSSCKKDKSPLSAI

-815 FENHKGSG
+815 FENHKGSCSG
-823 SDTATVTEEFIM
+823 TATVTEELVM
-835 KKQTSVSKMSQK
+835 KKQSSGSKISQK
-847 YSSIREAQWALSK
+847 YPSIREAQWALSK
-860 SPNFNLRGSVSSH
+860 SPNFNLRGSVSCH

-886 ILKNPM
+886 ILKNPV
-892 SLKGSVSHQNT
+892 SLKDSGSNQNT
-903 LSSVTSKRGR
+903 LSSVTTKRGR

-924 PPKGIGRTVITSK
+924 PPKGIGKTVITSK

-978 VGGEESQNLQAPLLT
+978 TGGEESQNLQAPLLT

-1103 NEGGSSEGSLKNRS
+1103 SEGGSSEGSLKNRS

-1184 PVPLSSTSRK
+1184 PVPMSSTSRK

-1202 SSRVKS
+1202 STNSRVKS
-1208 SYRPILPSPF
+1208 SYKPILPSPF
-1218 SARQK
+1218 SAKQK

-1231 KAAKSA
+1231 KAAKSV
-1237 SNSSLANQADSF
+1237 SNSSLSNQADSF
-1249 MVPGLDENVLPKQI
+1249 VVPALDESILPKQI

-1274 GRPPGLSKSQVKLM
+1274 ARPPGLSKSQVKLM
-1288 DLEECGLWDGKPR
+1288 DLEDCALWDGKPR

-1338 CSNDFCRLG
+1338 CNNDFCRLG

-1369 FGCTCLKRRVVLV
+1369 FGCTCLKRRVLLV
-1382 KGGSKHKKILKKAA
+1382 KGGSKHKKIMKKAV
-1396 RGSLVFYGT
+1396 RGNLVFYGT
-1405 QEEQQEDEDV
+1405 QEDQQEDEDM
-1415 EEEGDGEEDEQKQ
+1415 EEEGDGEEDELKQ

-1471 TPSVTE
+1471 TPSVIE
-1477 PVKYAVL
+1477 PVKSAVL
-1484 PSPEVLLSSKHRSSS
+1484 PNPEVLLSSKHRSSS
-1499 GVKPGRVYTPKPNP
+1499 GMKPGRVYTPKPNP

-1539 ERKREEKKQQKDKS
+1539 ERRREEKKQQKDKS
-1553 DSQSSSI
+1553 DSRNSSI

-1574 CETDKDD
+1574 CEIDKDA
-1581 DKSGEKSWWSSH
+1581 DKSGEKSWWSSR

-1611 PTKLIEVIS
+1611 PTKLIEIIS
-1620 DCNWEEDHNKI
+1620 DCNWEEDHSKI
-1631 LNILSQHINSNATQ
+1631 LTILPQHTNSNAPQ

-1657 SEHKAQDENHP
+1657 SEHKAEDENHP

-1680 SYQDKDEKPEI
+1680 SYQDKDKKPEI
-1691 PVLETPDSGVPS
+1691 PVLETFDSGVPS
-1703 CKNPENVKF
+1703 RKNAENLKF

-1734 AGVYPA
+1734 AGVSPA
-1740 GKLIVYKRKPNMS
+1740 GKLAVYKRKANMS
-1753 PSGLIQVYDKRYPQA
+1753 PSGLIQVNDKRYPQA

-1789 GRMRPT
+1789 GRLQPT
-1795 VLDISTLSTVIS
+1795 VLDISALSTVIS
-1807 KVAPSA
+1807 KVASSA
-1813 KAAASGTPSVQVP
+1813 KAPASGTPSVQVP
-1826 TTSTP
+1826 TTSSP
-1831 KTTSSTSTTSAPSVT
+1831 KTTSSTSTTSTPTVT

-1853 AQRQIAVRPSPGGV
+1853 AQRQIAARPSPGGV

-1874 KAGALQQKVPGAIA
+1874 KAGALQQKIPGAST
-1888 RQPLSGPLKFS
+1888 RQPLSGPQKFS

-1909 PVVPSRPS
+1909 PVVPSRQS
-1917 PAQCTVSSG
+1917 PAQCTASPG
-1926 VTTTATTTSVTV
+1926 VTTAATTTSPVTV
-1938 ESTSVVTSAVTSPNQ
+1938 ESTSVAAASTVTTPSQ
-1953 TRANEPACSPPATP
+1953 TRANEPACSPPAVTVTAPPATP
-1967 GTTAPGTAAPG
+1967 GL
-1978 VNTCTTPSSTT
+1978 NTCTTTASSTT
-1989 PTTTVSIT
+1989 PAATVSIA
-1997 KATGIVAPIA
+1997 KAAGIVGPVAA
-2007 TTSFPKTVVTTLS
+2007 TSFPKTVVTTPT

-2025 VTTSTSTVVVTTTA
+2025 VTTSASTVVLTTTA

-2061 VNSSPSL
+2061 VNTSPSP
-2068 NPKREDAAPQAVSKT
+2068 NPKREDAAPQAINKT
-2083 PQKMSPGAEKR
+2083 PQKMSPGTEKR
-2094 VGPRLLLIPVHQ
+2094 IGPRLLLIPVHQ

-2114 NNTPLA
+2114 NNTQLA
-2120 QRQRMVLQPLRSPGG
+2120 QRQRMILQPLRSPGG

-2147 QLVPLHQV
+2147 QLVPLHQF
-2155 RAAGAQPSVQPVIFR
+2155 RAAGAQPSVQPVMFR

-2178 RLPAPSKP
+2178 RLPAPPKP
-2186 PESPVSPTS
+2186 PESPVSPT

-2214 LSPTSNVTTQASSL
+2214 LSPTSNLATQASSL

-2252 SVTNQTASES
+2252 SVATQTASES
-2262 KITSS
+2262 KVTCS
-2267 SGGLPASTA
+2267 SGGLPATTA

-2318 KKEDVGA
+2318 KKEDSGA
-2325 AQQKESG
+2325 AQQNENG
-2332 KASRSDD
+2332 KASCSDD
-2339 MEVTESEVTV
+2339 IEVIESEVTV
-2349 SDRKQEENGLS
+2349 SDRKQEENELS
-2360 VNQSNKVEE
+2360 VNQSNNVEE
-2369 LASGTIAPGRNS
+2369 SASGTIAPDRNS
-2381 TTLEMVEKDSKVL
+2381 TTSEMVEKDSKVV
-2394 ESSCDDSSSSQH
+2394 ESSCDDSCSSQH
-2406 DVSTD
+2406 DVSAD

-2426 EEEKGSSEEKENSV
+2426 EEEKGASEEKEDSV
-2440 SSAALVEAVSTN
+2440 SSETVVEAVSAN

-2457 GSSDQSVVALLDNAC
+2457 GSSDQPLVAPLDNAH
-2472 PQGLE
+2472 PQSLK
-2477 NRETAQLKS
+2477 NQETARLKNH
-2486 PGKEQIHAEREE
+2486 GKEQIHAEQEE
-2498 KPVKDQEG
+2498 HSIKEQGG
-2506 DAQTQMKEVNKAS
+2506 DAQTQLKEDNNKAS
-2519 SGQSRSHQEQDTQ
+2519 SGQSQSQQKQDTQ
-2532 LENRKEQ
+2532 LENKKEQ
-2539 RGTELSQNKQECQH
+2539 RGTELSQNKQECQG
-2553 DAVQPDKEKEYK
+2553 DAVQPDVERKDYK
-2565 VSTEAESIREKKGTK
+2565 GSTEAESIREKKGSK
-2580 SEISFAKEQESASG
+2580 SEISSAKEQDNASG
-2594 EKHTINT
+2594 EEHTVNT
-2601 EEGKASIGWQEGSNN
+2601 EEGKANVARQEGSNN
-2616 KQDDI
+2616 KEQDA

-2629 TGDEIVTHVN
+2629 TGHDIVTHVN

-2653 SKSEVDNKAD
+2653 NKSEADNKGH

-2672 PEQRAQEPRHHMPTV
+2672 PEQRAQEARHHKKGYMPTI

-2693 MEEEEEED
+2693 MEEEEEE

-2790 SEKPTKKPQFWSRR
+2790 SEKPTKKPQFWNRK

-2828 EIRDLFE
+2828 EMRDLFE

-2874 QKNLLTRRQDVLI
+2874 QKNLLTRKQDVLI

-2898 EVVLKKLEYICA
+2898 EVVLKKLEYIYA
-2910 KQKAIEAQKKKKQT
+2910 KQKAVEAQKKKKQA
-2924 EPEQSVVTS
+2924 EPEESVVTS
-2933 TANTQKDGSSARS
+2933 TASTQQEGS
-2946 REVPAPPRELVQ
+2946 PAPARELAQVA
-2958 MPMTNRRGKPLIL
+2958 MTNRRGKPLIL
-2971 ARKGGRATEDT
+2971 ARKGGRATEDN

-3011 PVATVPSTLLQA
+3011 QVAAVPSTLLQA
-3023 ELKPRPVNTTVTA
+3023 ELKPRAVSTTMTT
-3036 QPGVA
+3036 QPGIA

-3055 VQGILTNSTIPI
+3055 VKGILTNSTIPI
-3067 TLSTVAGNPG
+3067 TLSTVAGNPV
-3077 PSTVISA
+3077 PSTVVSA
-3084 LQPCS
+3084 TEPSS

-3104 SLATEGS
+3104 SLAAEGS
-3111 MDSNPKRNKNSNKT
+3111 MSLNPNRNKNSNRT
-3125 TAAGTQASEKSLVVA
+3125 TGAGAQASEKSSVAA
-3140 PLESRKSDS
+3140 PLENRKSDS
-3149 ILSEEKAKPCPGD
+3149 ILSEEKAKPCSGD
-3162 SRGDGRN
+3162 SGGDGRN
-3169 TTGPTKVF
+3169 ATGPAKVF

-3184 PQPRNISCTKEPPE
+3184 PQLRNVSCTKEPPE
-3198 SLSKKLCI
+3198 SFSKKLSI

-3229 ELPFRK
+3229 DLPFRK

-3255 EADLDASEL
+3255 EAELDANEL

-3291 LNDDASPMSELP
+3291 LNDDASAMSELP
-3303 SALNSD
+3303 STLNSD
-3309 FSQEDADAR
+3309 FSHEDAEAR
-3318 RGTASDLSSADGS
+3318 RGTASDFAAADGS
-3331 SFQFGHLGSSFKI
+3331 SFQFGHLGGSFKD
-3344 PLKYLSEVT
+3344 LSEVP
-3353 EGSGSISPLLLH
+3353 EGGGSISPLLLH
-3365 LEDDDLPDG
+3365 LEDDDLTDG
-3374 DKNSAEPSSE
+3374 DKNSGEPSSE
-3384 ADVLKIVIGAETKD
+3384 ADVLKIVIGAEMKD
-3398 PLPNLPVTSGGNG
+3398 PLPNLSVTSGGNS
-3411 KTVTTSAETTNVSP
+3411 KTVTTLAETTSVTP
-3425 PVLQMKTNPEASNA
+3425 PVLQMKTNPEVSNA
-3439 DTLWRPMPKLA
+3439 DALWRPMPKLA
-3450 PLGLKVASL
+3450 PLGLKAASL
-3459 PADSEGQGNKVMPL
+3459 PVDSEGQSNKVMPL
-3473 LAPIVAKLAPSG
+3473 LAPVVAKLTPSG
-3485 VKTSSPATGQE
+3485 VKTSLPATGQE

-3502 MPMLAPIVTKLSTT
+3502 MPTLAPVVTKLNTT
-3516 GTLPSNAA
+3516 GTLPSNSA